1 MLRKELQKKM
11 QAVAMAAVVTL
22 TTVGAPATTFAGE
35 LPEEVTAE
43 DFSDAGEAV
52 TEEVTGD
59 DFSDGEAVAEQSSAD
74 ENGVVEDVPAVQA
87 EESSEGSTE
96 DEQAKAQAYLKENFI
111 DGSNKIITSGGTGVT
126 KSEDGLT
133 YNVALT
139 IPTSGYAIRSMRLKY
154 VNTVYKTGWYIDK
167 DNPYV
172 GYKAPATN
180 GSRSITRP
188 TAEQGPYSF
197 TATLKLFALDTDTTA
212 INDGTATALATQN
225 FTIVLAPE
233 KRNYTV
239 NIKPVNAKTGEAI
252 EGATVDIQK
261 DWNSLTPGEDGS
273 YTLVEGSEYT
283 LTVTADG
290 YDKYTQTFIP
300 SASGDMEVKL
310 SPIVYRNTTFAVT
323 GNDGATITDADITV
337 KEGWYTTLRP
347 QEDGSYKLQAGK
359 EYKYTITKDG
369 YKEASGSFTVP
380 DEAGD
385 YTFPVTL
392 ESNINPADQSAVDAV
407 KKAFD
412 AEFGT
417 LRPVYGTDSNIADMV
432 LAKVKKYNLDV
443 DVSNVK
449 VSLATSEDTDYI
461 GTDGTIHY
469 VKSDL
474 NSMGVYSKSLDCTF
488 KFTCNNASAVSESRR
503 VTVSWDQEYF
513 RGKMQAEAD
522 QLTWDSIKG
531 NNASQEEVTS
541 DLTLPGC
548 MGTSMRNIWSTVTWE
563 SSDPEV
569 ISIQNPSIDSPI
581 YPRTGKI
588 NPKTEDTEVT
598 LTATFKANDTLLNE
612 YIEKADSFG
621 TITKT
626 FEVTVKGSG
635 SQAPTEEELKAILDK
650 YYTADQLKDFTTQT
664 QLDTANCTGDIQ
676 LPRYTRIKD
685 ENGEYVFNNKE
696 ITVTSSDAN
705 LMKINGYRAA
715 VDLFAYDKDTT
726 ANLIVTFT
734 REGVTATKEIPIT
747 VSVKDINEKLDTEIA
762 MMDYAKA
769 HYFDGIKGDNA
780 DVDSITTNL
789 HAFQEMYLDNEGKAV
804 WVYTADDKT
813 GAGIITD
820 DYFDDP
826 WIMEGQGYNHFKS
839 SNNAVIQHENLVVNR
854 PESNTQI
861 TISSLLSSEKYG
873 QFAKDHPDNA
883 KLQKLYKQ
891 EASVTVTVKGTKAES
906 EALKAK
912 IQEANTLLESITEG
926 TEAGQYPEGTKK
938 ALTEAIAAAQAVS
951 DNAEATEAQQ
961 TEAITALTEAM
972 KDCQDSRIPQ
982 SADVTVIAATEAN
995 TSGKTQALTVKA
1007 TDAALYGYT
1016 KPESVQAEVTVLDAL
1031 ADLHAAMYGDAF
1043 KAAPEDYLVVSEQG
1057 WINKVF
1063 GVTTASVGF
1072 FVNNKMPISADT
1084 GYGSTCNEAVL
1095 QSGDILNVVLYHDT
1109 TGWSDKYLYFDG
1121 IASDI
1126 MAKKDFTLNVKG
1138 FTAAWGDESVAQKDI
1153 TVELR
1158 DSEGKAAA
1166 TGTTDENGNVTLNVP
1181 AEGTYTAVITKTPYE
1196 YYIPVDAQIVAKAHE
1211 HSYTTW
1217 KKVSDATVFAPEK
1230 QESTCDFCGEKTTKD
1245 GGKKLDPT
1253 VKLSKTTVALT
1264 LKQSETVKVSG
1275 LAKGDSVKGWTS
1287 SDKSIA
1293 TVDKNGKITAT
1304 TKEGKATITVT
1315 LASGKKAQIA
1325 VTVKETKHVYTKWTK
1340 VSSATVF
1347 APEKRQS
1354 TCNLCGRKIT
1364 REFGTK
1370 LTPTVKLTKTTL
1382 TLKTKQSVTVKA
1394 SGLARGDSVKKWTSS
1409 NKSIATVDKNGKIT
1423 ATAKEG
1429 KATITVTLASGKTAK
1444 VAVTVKL
1451 IRTTKLTNVPK
1462 TLSITAGKKYTLKP
1476 VVTPS
1481 NSQEKVT
1488 YKSSN
1493 TKIATVSSQGAVT
1506 AVKAGS
1512 ATITVQSGKQKA
1524 TVKVTVKKAPALK
1537 SIKNVPGSKTIANG
1551 KTYTLKPQLYPSGAI
1566 AKITYTTSNKNVATV
1581 DSKGKITAKKKGT
1594 AVITVKA
1601 GKFTAKCKVTVK

>member
-1 MLRKELQKKM
+1 M
-11 QAVAMAAVVTL
+11 
-22 TTVGAPATTFAGE
+22 
-35 LPEEVTAE
+35 
-43 DFSDAGEAV
+43 
-52 TEEVTGD
+52 TEEVTED
-59 DFSDGEAVAEQSSAD
+59 DFSDGETAAGQSSAG
-74 ENGVVEDVPAVQA
+74 ENEVVDVPAAQA

-188 TAEQGPYSF
+188 TAEQGPYTF

-212 INDGTATALATQN
+212 INDGTATALATQD

-233 KRNYTV
+233 KKNYTV

-261 DWNSLTPGEDGS
+261 DWSSLTPADDGS

-290 YDKYTQTFIP
+290 YDKYTQTILP
-300 SASGDMEVKL
+300 SASGDIEVKL

-392 ESNINPADQSAVDAV
+392 QSNIDPADQAAVDAV

-563 SSDPEV
+563 SSDPDV

-598 LTATFKANDTLLNE
+598 LTATFRANDILLNE

-626 FEVTVKGSG
+626 FKVTVKGSG

-715 VDLFAYDKDTT
+715 VDLFTYDKDTT

-747 VSVKDINEKLDTEIA
+747 VSVKDINEKLDAEIA

-780 DVDSITTNL
+780 DADSITTNL

-804 WVYTADDKT
+804 WVYNADDKT

-873 QFAKDHPDNA
+873 QFAKDHLDNA

-891 EASVTVTVKGTKAES
+891 EASVTVTVKGTKAEG

-926 TEAGQYPEGTKK
+926 TEAGQYPEGTKD
-938 ALTEAIAAAQAVS
+938 ALSEAIKAAQAVS

-961 TEAITALTEAM
+961 TEAITALAKAM

-982 SADVTVIAATEAN
+982 SADVTVIAGTEAN
-995 TSGKTQALTVKA
+995 TAGKTQALTVKA
-1007 TDAALYGYT
+1007 TDAALYGYV
-1016 KPESVQAEVTVLDAL
+1016 KPEKVQAEVTVLDAL

-1043 KAAPEDYLVVSEQG
+1043 KAAPEDYLVVNESG
-1057 WINKVF
+1057 LISKAF
-1063 GVTTASVGF
+1063 GVTTANVSF
-1072 FVNNKMPISADT
+1072 FVNNKMPLGDS
-1084 GYGSTCNEAVL
+1084 GYGSMCNEAVL
-1095 QSGDILNVVLYHDT
+1095 NSGDVLNVFFYNDT
-1109 TGWSDKYLYFDG
+1109 AGYSDEYLYFDS
-1121 IASDI
+1121 IACDI
-1126 MAKKDFTLNVKG
+1126 MAKKDFILNVKG
-1138 FTAAWGDESVAQKDI
+1138 FKAAWGEEASAQKDI

-1158 DSEGKAAA
+1158 DSEGKTVA
-1166 TGTTDENGNVTLNVP
+1166 TGTTDENGNVTLNAP
-1181 AEGTYTAVITKTPYE
+1181 AEGTYTAAIVKTPYE
-1196 YYIPVDAQIVAKAHE
+1196 YYIPVDAKVVAKAHE

-1217 KKVSDATVFAPEK
+1217 KKVSSATVFAPEK
-1230 QESTCDFCGEKTTKD
+1230 QESTCDFCGEKTTKTV
-1245 GGKKLDPT
+1245 GEKLTPT
-1253 VKLSKTTVALT
+1253 VKLTATKLALKT
-1264 LKQSETVKVSG
+1264 KQSVTVRATG
-1275 LAKGDSVKGWTS
+1275 LAKGDYVKSWTS
-1287 SDKSIA
+1287 SKKSVA

-1304 TKEGKATITVT
+1304 SKEGTAVITVT
-1315 LASGKKAQIA
+1315 LASK
-1325 VTVKETKHVYTKWTK
+1325 
-1340 VSSATVF
+1340 
-1347 APEKRQS
+1347 
-1354 TCNLCGRKIT
+1354 
-1364 REFGTK
+1364 
-1370 LTPTVKLTKTTL
+1370 
-1382 TLKTKQSVTVKA
+1382 
-1394 SGLARGDSVKKWTSS
+1394 
-1409 NKSIATVDKNGKIT
+1409 
-1423 ATAKEG
+1423 
-1429 KATITVTLASGKTAK
+1429 KTAK
-1444 VAVTVKL
+1444 VTVTVKM
-1451 IRTTKLTNVPK
+1451 IRTTKLTKVPK
-1462 TLSITAGKKYTLKP
+1462 TLSLTTGKKYTLKP

-1493 TKIATVSSQGAVT
+1493 TKIATVSSTGVIT
-1506 AVKAGS
+1506 AKKVGKV
-1512 ATITVQSGKQKA
+1512 TITVQSGKQKA
-1524 TVKVTVKKAPALK
+1524 TVTLTVKKAPALK
-1537 SIKNVPGSKTIANG
+1537 AIKNVPTKKTITKG

-1566 AKITYTTSNKNVATV
+1566 AKITYTSSNKSVATV

>member
-1 MLRKELQKKM
+1 M

-35 LPEEVTAE
+35 LPGELTAE
-43 DFSDAGEAV
+43 AFSDNGEAV
-52 TEEVTGD
+52 TEEVTED
-59 DFSDGEAVAEQSSAD
+59 DFSDGETAAGQSSAG
-74 ENGVVEDVPAVQA
+74 ENEVVDVPAAQA

-188 TAEQGPYSF
+188 TAEQGPYTF

-212 INDGTATALATQN
+212 INDGTATALATQD

-233 KRNYTV
+233 KKNYTV

-261 DWNSLTPGEDGS
+261 DWSSLTPADDGS

-290 YDKYTQTFIP
+290 YDKYTQTILP
-300 SASGDMEVKL
+300 SASGDIEVKI

-392 ESNINPADQSAVDAV
+392 QSNIDPADQAAVDAV

-417 LRPVYGTDSNIADMV
+417 LRPIYGTDSNIADMV

-563 SSDPEV
+563 SSDPDV

-598 LTATFKANDTLLNE
+598 LTATFKANDILLNE

-626 FEVTVKGSG
+626 FKVTVKGSG

-715 VDLFAYDKDTT
+715 VDLFTYDKDTT

-747 VSVKDINEKLDTEIA
+747 VSVKDINEKLDAEIA

-780 DVDSITTNL
+780 DADSITTNL

-804 WVYTADDKT
+804 WVYNADDKT

-873 QFAKDHPDNA
+873 QFAKDHLDNA

-891 EASVTVTVKGTKAES
+891 EASVTVTVKGTKAEG

-926 TEAGQYPEGTKK
+926 TEAGQYPEGTKD
-938 ALTEAIAAAQAVS
+938 ALSEAIKAAQAVS

-961 TEAITALTEAM
+961 TEAITALAKAM

-982 SADVTVIAATEAN
+982 SADVTVIAGTEAN
-995 TSGKTQALTVKA
+995 TAGKTQALTVKA
-1007 TDAALYGYT
+1007 TDAALYGYV
-1016 KPESVQAEVTVLDAL
+1016 KPEKVQAEVTVLDAL

-1043 KAAPEDYLVVSEQG
+1043 KAAPEDYLVVNESG
-1057 WINKVF
+1057 LISKAF
-1063 GVTTASVGF
+1063 GVTTANVSF
-1072 FVNNKMPISADT
+1072 FVNNKMPLGDS
-1084 GYGSTCNEAVL
+1084 GYGSMCNEAVL
-1095 QSGDILNVVLYHDT
+1095 NSGDVLNVFFYNDT
-1109 TGWSDKYLYFDG
+1109 AGYSDEYLYFDS
-1121 IASDI
+1121 IACDI
-1126 MAKKDFTLNVKG
+1126 MAKKDFILNVKG
-1138 FTAAWGDESVAQKDI
+1138 FKAAWGEEASAQKDI

-1158 DSEGKAAA
+1158 DSEGKTVA
-1166 TGTTDENGNVTLNVP
+1166 TGTTDENGNVTLNAP
-1181 AEGTYTAVITKTPYE
+1181 AEGTYTAAIVKTPYE
-1196 YYIPVDAQIVAKAHE
+1196 YYIPVDAKVVAKAHE

-1217 KKVSDATVFAPEK
+1217 KKVSSATVFAPEK
-1230 QESTCDFCGEKTTKD
+1230 QESTCDFCGEKTTKTV
-1245 GGKKLDPT
+1245 GEKLTPT
-1253 VKLSKTTVALT
+1253 VKLTATKLALKT
-1264 LKQSETVKVSG
+1264 KQSVTVRATG
-1275 LAKGDSVKGWTS
+1275 LAKGDYVKSWTS
-1287 SDKSIA
+1287 SKKSVA

-1304 TKEGKATITVT
+1304 SKEGTAVITVT
-1315 LASGKKAQIA
+1315 LASK
-1325 VTVKETKHVYTKWTK
+1325 
-1340 VSSATVF
+1340 
-1347 APEKRQS
+1347 
-1354 TCNLCGRKIT
+1354 
-1364 REFGTK
+1364 
-1370 LTPTVKLTKTTL
+1370 
-1382 TLKTKQSVTVKA
+1382 
-1394 SGLARGDSVKKWTSS
+1394 
-1409 NKSIATVDKNGKIT
+1409 
-1423 ATAKEG
+1423 
-1429 KATITVTLASGKTAK
+1429 KTAK
-1444 VAVTVKL
+1444 VTVTVKM
-1451 IRTTKLTNVPK
+1451 IRTTKLTKVPK
-1462 TLSITAGKKYTLKP
+1462 TLSLTTGKKYTLKP

-1493 TKIATVSSQGAVT
+1493 TKIATVSSTGVIT
-1506 AVKAGS
+1506 AKKVGKV
-1512 ATITVQSGKQKA
+1512 TITVQSGKQKA
-1524 TVKVTVKKAPALK
+1524 TVTLTVKKAPALK
-1537 SIKNVPGSKTIANG
+1537 AIKNVPTKKTITKG

-1566 AKITYTTSNKNVATV
+1566 AKITYTSSNKSVATV

>member
-35 LPEEVTAE
+35 LPGELTAE
-43 DFSDAGEAV
+43 AFSDNGEAV
-52 TEEVTGD
+52 TEEVTED
-59 DFSDGEAVAEQSSAD
+59 DFSDGETAAGQSSAG
-74 ENGVVEDVPAVQA
+74 ENEVVDVPAAQA

-188 TAEQGPYSF
+188 TAQQGPYTF

-212 INDGTATALATQN
+212 INDGTATALATQD

-233 KRNYTV
+233 KKNYTV

-261 DWNSLTPGEDGS
+261 DWSSLTPADDGS

-290 YDKYTQTFIP
+290 YDKYTQTILP
-300 SASGDMEVKL
+300 SASGDIEVKL

-392 ESNINPADQSAVDAV
+392 QSNIDPADQAAVDAV

-417 LRPVYGTDSNIADMV
+417 LRPIYGTDSNIADMV

-563 SSDPEV
+563 SSDPDV

-598 LTATFKANDTLLNE
+598 LTATFRANDILLNE

-626 FEVTVKGSG
+626 FKVTVKGSG

-715 VDLFAYDKDTT
+715 VDLFTYDKDTT

-747 VSVKDINEKLDTEIA
+747 VSVKDINEKLDAEIA

-780 DVDSITTNL
+780 DADSITTNL

-804 WVYTADDKT
+804 WVYNADDKT

-873 QFAKDHPDNA
+873 QFAKDHLDNA

-891 EASVTVTVKGTKAES
+891 EASVTVTVKGTKAEG

-926 TEAGQYPEGTKK
+926 TEAGQYPEGTKD
-938 ALTEAIAAAQAVS
+938 ALSEAIKAAQAVS

-961 TEAITALTEAM
+961 TEAITALAKAM

-982 SADVTVIAATEAN
+982 SADVTVIAGTEAN
-995 TSGKTQALTVKA
+995 TAGKTQALTVKA
-1007 TDAALYGYT
+1007 TDAALYGYV
-1016 KPESVQAEVTVLDAL
+1016 KPEKVQAEVTVLDAL

-1043 KAAPEDYLVVSEQG
+1043 KAAPEDYLVVNESG
-1057 WINKVF
+1057 WISKAF
-1063 GVTTASVGF
+1063 GVTTANVSF
-1072 FVNNKMPISADT
+1072 FVNNKMPLGDS
-1084 GYGSTCNEAVL
+1084 GYGSMCNEAVL
-1095 QSGDILNVVLYHDT
+1095 NSGDVLNVFFYNDT
-1109 TGWSDKYLYFDG
+1109 AGYSDEYLYFDS
-1121 IASDI
+1121 IACDI
-1126 MAKKDFTLNVKG
+1126 MAKKDFILNVKG
-1138 FTAAWGDESVAQKDI
+1138 FKAAWGEEASAQKDI

-1158 DSEGKAAA
+1158 DSEGKTVA
-1166 TGTTDENGNVTLNVP
+1166 TGTTDENGNVTLNAP
-1181 AEGTYTAVITKTPYE
+1181 AEGTYTAAIVKTPYE
-1196 YYIPVDAQIVAKAHE
+1196 YYIPVDAKVVAKAHE

-1217 KKVSDATVFAPEK
+1217 KKVSSATVFAPEK
-1230 QESTCDFCGEKTTKD
+1230 QESTCDFCGEKTTKTV
-1245 GGKKLDPT
+1245 GEKLTPT
-1253 VKLSKTTVALT
+1253 VKLTATKLALKT
-1264 LKQSETVKVSG
+1264 KQSVTVRATG
-1275 LAKGDSVKGWTS
+1275 LAKGDYVKSWTS
-1287 SDKSIA
+1287 SKKSVA

-1304 TKEGKATITVT
+1304 SKEGT
-1315 LASGKKAQIA
+1315 A
-1325 VTVKETKHVYTKWTK
+1325 V
-1340 VSSATVF
+1340 
-1347 APEKRQS
+1347 
-1354 TCNLCGRKIT
+1354 
-1364 REFGTK
+1364 
-1370 LTPTVKLTKTTL
+1370 
-1382 TLKTKQSVTVKA
+1382 
-1394 SGLARGDSVKKWTSS
+1394 
-1409 NKSIATVDKNGKIT
+1409 
-1423 ATAKEG
+1423 
-1429 KATITVTLASGKTAK
+1429 ITVTLASGKTAK
-1444 VAVTVKL
+1444 VTVTVKM
-1451 IRTTKLTNVPK
+1451 IRTTKLTKVPK
-1462 TLSITAGKKYTLKP
+1462 TLSLTTGKKYTLKP

-1493 TKIATVSSQGAVT
+1493 TKIATVSSTGVIT
-1506 AVKAGS
+1506 AKKVGKV
-1512 ATITVQSGKQKA
+1512 TITVQSGKQKA
-1524 TVKVTVKKAPALK
+1524 TVTLTVKKAPALK
-1537 SIKNVPGSKTIANG
+1537 AIKNVPPKKTITKG

-1566 AKITYTTSNKNVATV
+1566 AKITYTSSNKSVATV

-1601 GKFTAKCKVTVK
+1601 GKFTAKCKVTVKQEIDKKLKITEM

>member
-35 LPEEVTAE
+35 LPGELTAE
-43 DFSDAGEAV
+43 AFSDNGEAV
-52 TEEVTGD
+52 TEEVTED
-59 DFSDGEAVAEQSSAD
+59 DFSDGETAAGQSSAG
-74 ENGVVEDVPAVQA
+74 ENEVVDVPAAQA

-188 TAEQGPYSF
+188 TAEQGPYTF

-212 INDGTATALATQN
+212 INDGTATALATQD

-233 KRNYTV
+233 KKNYTV

-261 DWNSLTPGEDGS
+261 DWSSLTPADDGS

-290 YDKYTQTFIP
+290 YDKYTQTILP
-300 SASGDMEVKL
+300 SASGDIEVKL

-392 ESNINPADQSAVDAV
+392 QSNIDPADQAAVDAV

-563 SSDPEV
+563 SSDPDV

-598 LTATFKANDTLLNE
+598 LTATFRANDILLNE

-626 FEVTVKGSG
+626 FKVTVKGSG

-715 VDLFAYDKDTT
+715 VDLFTYDKDTT

-747 VSVKDINEKLDTEIA
+747 VSVKDINEKLDAEIA

-780 DVDSITTNL
+780 DADSITTNL

-804 WVYTADDKT
+804 WVYNADDKT

-820 DYFDDP
+820 DYFDNP

-873 QFAKDHPDNA
+873 QFAKDHLDNA

-891 EASVTVTVKGTKAES
+891 EASVTVTVKGTKAEG

-926 TEAGQYPEGTKK
+926 TEAGQYPEGTKD
-938 ALTEAIAAAQAVS
+938 ALSEAIKAAQAVS

-961 TEAITALTEAM
+961 TEAITALAKAM

-982 SADVTVIAATEAN
+982 SADVTVIAGTEAN
-995 TSGKTQALTVKA
+995 TAGKTQALTVKA
-1007 TDAALYGYT
+1007 TDAALYGYV
-1016 KPESVQAEVTVLDAL
+1016 KPEKVQAEVTVLDAL

-1043 KAAPEDYLVVSEQG
+1043 KAAPEDYLVVNESG
-1057 WINKVF
+1057 WISKAF
-1063 GVTTASVGF
+1063 GVTTANVSF
-1072 FVNNKMPISADT
+1072 FVNNKMPLGDS
-1084 GYGSTCNEAVL
+1084 GYGSMCNEAVL
-1095 QSGDILNVVLYHDT
+1095 NSGDVLNVFFYNDT
-1109 TGWSDKYLYFDG
+1109 AGYSDEYLYFDS
-1121 IASDI
+1121 IACDI
-1126 MAKKDFTLNVKG
+1126 MAKKDFILNVKG
-1138 FTAAWGDESVAQKDI
+1138 FKAAWGEEASAQKDI

-1158 DSEGKAAA
+1158 DSEGKTVA
-1166 TGTTDENGNVTLNVP
+1166 TGTTDENGNVTLNAP
-1181 AEGTYTAVITKTPYE
+1181 AEGTYTAAIVKTPYE
-1196 YYIPVDAQIVAKAHE
+1196 YYIPVDAKVVAKAHE

-1217 KKVSDATVFAPEK
+1217 KKVSSATVFAPEK
-1230 QESTCDFCGEKTTKD
+1230 QESTCDFCGEKTTKTV
-1245 GGKKLDPT
+1245 GKKLTPT
-1253 VKLSKTTVALT
+1253 VKLTATKLALKT
-1264 LKQSETVKVSG
+1264 KQSVTVRATG
-1275 LAKGDSVKGWTS
+1275 LAKGDYVKSWTS
-1287 SDKSIA
+1287 SKKSVA

-1304 TKEGKATITVT
+1304 SKEGT
-1315 LASGKKAQIA
+1315 A
-1325 VTVKETKHVYTKWTK
+1325 V
-1340 VSSATVF
+1340 
-1347 APEKRQS
+1347 
-1354 TCNLCGRKIT
+1354 
-1364 REFGTK
+1364 
-1370 LTPTVKLTKTTL
+1370 
-1382 TLKTKQSVTVKA
+1382 
-1394 SGLARGDSVKKWTSS
+1394 
-1409 NKSIATVDKNGKIT
+1409 
-1423 ATAKEG
+1423 
-1429 KATITVTLASGKTAK
+1429 ITVTLASGKTAK
-1444 VAVTVKL
+1444 VTVTVKM
-1451 IRTTKLTNVPK
+1451 IRTTKLTKVPK
-1462 TLSITAGKKYTLKP
+1462 TLSLTTGKKYTLKP

-1493 TKIATVSSQGAVT
+1493 TKIATVSSTGVIT
-1506 AVKAGS
+1506 AKKVGKV
-1512 ATITVQSGKQKA
+1512 TITVQSGKQKA
-1524 TVKVTVKKAPALK
+1524 TVTLTVKKAPALK
-1537 SIKNVPGSKTIANG
+1537 AIKNVPPKKTITKG

-1566 AKITYTTSNKNVATV
+1566 AKITYTTSNKSIATV

>member
-35 LPEEVTAE
+35 LPGELTAE
-43 DFSDAGEAV
+43 AFSDNGEAV
-52 TEEVTGD
+52 TEEVTED
-59 DFSDGEAVAEQSSAD
+59 DFSDGETAAGQSSAG
-74 ENGVVEDVPAVQA
+74 ENEVVDVPAAQA

-188 TAEQGPYSF
+188 TAEQGPYTF

-212 INDGTATALATQN
+212 INDGTATALATQD

-233 KRNYTV
+233 KKNYTV

-261 DWNSLTPGEDGS
+261 DWSSLTPADDGS

-290 YDKYTQTFIP
+290 YDKYTQTILP
-300 SASGDMEVKL
+300 SASGDIEVKL

-392 ESNINPADQSAVDAV
+392 QSNIDPADQAAVDAV

-417 LRPVYGTDSNIADMV
+417 LRPIYGTDSNIADMV

-563 SSDPEV
+563 SSDPDV

-598 LTATFKANDTLLNE
+598 LTATFRANDILLNE

-626 FEVTVKGSG
+626 FKVTVKGSG

-715 VDLFAYDKDTT
+715 VDLFTYDKDTT

-747 VSVKDINEKLDTEIA
+747 VSVKDINEKLDAEIA

-780 DVDSITTNL
+780 DADSITTNL

-804 WVYTADDKT
+804 WVYNADDKT

-873 QFAKDHPDNA
+873 QFAKDHLDNA

-891 EASVTVTVKGTKAES
+891 EASVTVTVKGTKAEG

-926 TEAGQYPEGTKK
+926 TEAGQYPEGTKD
-938 ALTEAIAAAQAVS
+938 ALSEAIKAAQAVS

-961 TEAITALTEAM
+961 TEAITALAKAM

-982 SADVTVIAATEAN
+982 SADVTVIAGTEAN
-995 TSGKTQALTVKA
+995 TAGKTQALTVKA
-1007 TDAALYGYT
+1007 TDAALYGYV
-1016 KPESVQAEVTVLDAL
+1016 KPEKVQAEVTVLDAL

-1043 KAAPEDYLVVSEQG
+1043 KAAPEDYLVVNESG
-1057 WINKVF
+1057 LISKAF
-1063 GVTTASVGF
+1063 GVTTANVSF
-1072 FVNNKMPISADT
+1072 FVNNKMPLGDS
-1084 GYGSTCNEAVL
+1084 GYGSMCNEAVL
-1095 QSGDILNVVLYHDT
+1095 NSEDVLNVFFYNDT
-1109 TGWSDKYLYFDG
+1109 AGYSDEYLYFDS
-1121 IASDI
+1121 IACDI
-1126 MAKKDFTLNVKG
+1126 MAKKDFILNVKG
-1138 FTAAWGDESVAQKDI
+1138 FKAAWGEEASAQKDI

-1158 DSEGKAAA
+1158 DSEGKTVA
-1166 TGTTDENGNVTLNVP
+1166 TGTTDENGNVTLNAP
-1181 AEGTYTAVITKTPYE
+1181 AEGTYTAAIVKTPYE
-1196 YYIPVDAQIVAKAHE
+1196 YYIPVDAKVVAKAHE

-1217 KKVSDATVFAPEK
+1217 KKVSSATVFAPEK
-1230 QESTCDFCGEKTTKD
+1230 QESTCDFCGEKTTKTV
-1245 GGKKLDPT
+1245 GEKLTPT
-1253 VKLSKTTVALT
+1253 VKLTATKLALKT
-1264 LKQSETVKVSG
+1264 KQSVTVRATG
-1275 LAKGDSVKGWTS
+1275 LAKGDYVKSWTS
-1287 SDKSIA
+1287 SKKSVA

-1304 TKEGKATITVT
+1304 SKEGTAVITVT
-1315 LASGKKAQIA
+1315 LASK
-1325 VTVKETKHVYTKWTK
+1325 
-1340 VSSATVF
+1340 
-1347 APEKRQS
+1347 
-1354 TCNLCGRKIT
+1354 
-1364 REFGTK
+1364 
-1370 LTPTVKLTKTTL
+1370 
-1382 TLKTKQSVTVKA
+1382 
-1394 SGLARGDSVKKWTSS
+1394 
-1409 NKSIATVDKNGKIT
+1409 
-1423 ATAKEG
+1423 
-1429 KATITVTLASGKTAK
+1429 KTAK
-1444 VAVTVKL
+1444 VTVTVKM
-1451 IRTTKLTNVPK
+1451 IRTTKLTKVPK
-1462 TLSITAGKKYTLKP
+1462 TLSLTTGKKYTLKP

-1493 TKIATVSSQGAVT
+1493 TKIATVSSTGVIT
-1506 AVKAGS
+1506 AKKVGKV
-1512 ATITVQSGKQKA
+1512 TITVQSGKQKA
-1524 TVKVTVKKAPALK
+1524 TVTLTVKKAPALK
-1537 SIKNVPGSKTIANG
+1537 AIKNVPTKKTITKG

-1566 AKITYTTSNKNVATV
+1566 AKITYTSSNKSVATV

>member
-35 LPEEVTAE
+35 LPGELTAE
-43 DFSDAGEAV
+43 AFSDNGEAV
-52 TEEVTGD
+52 TEEVTED
-59 DFSDGEAVAEQSSAD
+59 DFSDGETAAGQSSAG
-74 ENGVVEDVPAVQA
+74 ENEVVDVPAAQA

-188 TAEQGPYSF
+188 TAEQGPYTF

-212 INDGTATALATQN
+212 INDGTATALATQD

-233 KRNYTV
+233 KKNYTV

-261 DWNSLTPGEDGS
+261 DWSSLTPADDGS

-290 YDKYTQTFIP
+290 YDKYTQTILP
-300 SASGDMEVKL
+300 SASGDIEVKL

-392 ESNINPADQSAVDAV
+392 QSNIDPADQAAVDAV

-488 KFTCNNASAVSESRR
+488 KFTCNNASAVSENRR

-563 SSDPEV
+563 SSDPDV

-598 LTATFKANDTLLNE
+598 LTATFKANDILLNE

-626 FEVTVKGSG
+626 FKVTVKGSG

-715 VDLFAYDKDTT
+715 VDLFTYDKDTT

-747 VSVKDINEKLDTEIA
+747 VSVKDINEKLDAEIA

-780 DVDSITTNL
+780 DADSITTNL

-804 WVYTADDKT
+804 WVYNADDKT

-873 QFAKDHPDNA
+873 QFAKDHLDNA

-891 EASVTVTVKGTKAES
+891 EASVTVTVKGTKAEG

-926 TEAGQYPEGTKK
+926 TEAGQYPEGTKD
-938 ALTEAIAAAQAVS
+938 ALSEAIKAAQAVS

-961 TEAITALTEAM
+961 TEAITALAKAM

-982 SADVTVIAATEAN
+982 SADVTVIAGTEAN
-995 TSGKTQALTVKA
+995 TAGKTQALTVKA
-1007 TDAALYGYT
+1007 TDAALYGYV
-1016 KPESVQAEVTVLDAL
+1016 KPEKVQAEVTVLDAL

-1043 KAAPEDYLVVSEQG
+1043 KAAPEDYLIVNESG
-1057 WINKVF
+1057 LISKAF
-1063 GVTTASVGF
+1063 GVTTANISF
-1072 FVNNKMPISADT
+1072 FVNNKMPLGDS
-1084 GYGSTCNEAVL
+1084 GYGSMCNEAVL
-1095 QSGDILNVVLYHDT
+1095 NSGDVLNVFFYNDT
-1109 TGWSDKYLYFDG
+1109 AGYSDEYLYFDS
-1121 IASDI
+1121 IACDI
-1126 MAKKDFTLNVKG
+1126 MAKKDFILNVKG
-1138 FTAAWGDESVAQKDI
+1138 FKAAWGEEASAQKDI

-1158 DSEGKAAA
+1158 DSEGKTVA
-1166 TGTTDENGNVTLNVP
+1166 TGTTDENGNVTLNAP
-1181 AEGTYTAVITKTPYE
+1181 AEGTYTAAIVKTPYE
-1196 YYIPVDAQIVAKAHE
+1196 YYIPVDAKVVAKAHE

-1217 KKVSDATVFAPEK
+1217 KKVSSATVFAPEK
-1230 QESTCDFCGEKTTKD
+1230 QESTCDFCGEKTTKTV
-1245 GGKKLDPT
+1245 GEKLTPT
-1253 VKLSKTTVALT
+1253 VKLTATKLALKT
-1264 LKQSETVKVSG
+1264 KQSVTVRATG
-1275 LAKGDSVKGWTS
+1275 LAKGDYVKSWTS
-1287 SDKSIA
+1287 SKKSVA

-1304 TKEGKATITVT
+1304 SKEGTAVITVT
-1315 LASGKKAQIA
+1315 LASK
-1325 VTVKETKHVYTKWTK
+1325 
-1340 VSSATVF
+1340 
-1347 APEKRQS
+1347 
-1354 TCNLCGRKIT
+1354 
-1364 REFGTK
+1364 
-1370 LTPTVKLTKTTL
+1370 
-1382 TLKTKQSVTVKA
+1382 
-1394 SGLARGDSVKKWTSS
+1394 
-1409 NKSIATVDKNGKIT
+1409 
-1423 ATAKEG
+1423 
-1429 KATITVTLASGKTAK
+1429 KTAK
-1444 VAVTVKL
+1444 VTVTVKM
-1451 IRTTKLTNVPK
+1451 IRTTKLTKVPK
-1462 TLSITAGKKYTLKP
+1462 TLSLTTGKKYTLKP

-1493 TKIATVSSQGAVT
+1493 TKIATVSSTGVIT
-1506 AVKAGS
+1506 AKKVGKV
-1512 ATITVQSGKQKA
+1512 TITVQSGKQKA
-1524 TVKVTVKKAPALK
+1524 TVTLTVKKAPALK
-1537 SIKNVPGSKTIANG
+1537 VIKNVPTKKTITKG

-1566 AKITYTTSNKNVATV
+1566 AKITYTTSNKSIATV

>member
-1 MLRKELQKKM
+1 
-11 QAVAMAAVVTL
+11 MAAVVTL

-35 LPEEVTAE
+35 LPGELTAE
-43 DFSDAGEAV
+43 AFSDNGEAV
-52 TEEVTGD
+52 TEEVTED
-59 DFSDGEAVAEQSSAD
+59 DFSDGETAAGQSSAG
-74 ENGVVEDVPAVQA
+74 ENEVVDVPAAQA

-188 TAEQGPYSF
+188 TAEQGPYTF

-212 INDGTATALATQN
+212 INDGTATALATQD

-233 KRNYTV
+233 KKNYTV

-261 DWNSLTPGEDGS
+261 DWSSLTPADDGS

-290 YDKYTQTFIP
+290 YDKYTQTILP
-300 SASGDMEVKL
+300 SASGDIEVKL

-392 ESNINPADQSAVDAV
+392 QSNIDPADQAAVDAV

-563 SSDPEV
+563 SSDPDV

-598 LTATFKANDTLLNE
+598 LTATFRANDILLNE

-626 FEVTVKGSG
+626 FKVTVKGSG

-715 VDLFAYDKDTT
+715 VDLFTYDKDTT

-747 VSVKDINEKLDTEIA
+747 VSVKDINEKLDAEIA

-780 DVDSITTNL
+780 DADSITTNL

-804 WVYTADDKT
+804 WVYNADDKT

-873 QFAKDHPDNA
+873 QFAKDHRDNA

-891 EASVTVTVKGTKAES
+891 EASVTVTVKGTKAEG

-926 TEAGQYPEGTKK
+926 TEAGQYPEGTKD
-938 ALTEAIAAAQAVS
+938 ALSEAIKAAQAVS

-961 TEAITALTEAM
+961 TEAITALAKAM

-982 SADVTVIAATEAN
+982 SADVTVIAGTEAN
-995 TSGKTQALTVKA
+995 TAGKTQALTVKA
-1007 TDAALYGYT
+1007 TDAALYGYV
-1016 KPESVQAEVTVLDAL
+1016 KPEKVQAEVTVLDAL

-1043 KAAPEDYLVVSEQG
+1043 KAAPEDYLVVNESG
-1057 WINKVF
+1057 LISKAF
-1063 GVTTASVGF
+1063 GVTTANVSF
-1072 FVNNKMPISADT
+1072 FVNNKMPLGDS
-1084 GYGSTCNEAVL
+1084 GYGSMCNEAVL
-1095 QSGDILNVVLYHDT
+1095 NSGDVLNVFFYNDT
-1109 TGWSDKYLYFDG
+1109 AGYSDEYLYFDS
-1121 IASDI
+1121 IACDI
-1126 MAKKDFTLNVKG
+1126 MAKKDFILNVKG
-1138 FTAAWGDESVAQKDI
+1138 FKAAWGEEASAQKDI

-1158 DSEGKAAA
+1158 DSEGKTVA
-1166 TGTTDENGNVTLNVP
+1166 TGTTDENGNVTLNAP
-1181 AEGTYTAVITKTPYE
+1181 AEGTYTAAIVKTPYE
-1196 YYIPVDAQIVAKAHE
+1196 YYIPVDAKVVAKAHE

-1217 KKVSDATVFAPEK
+1217 KKVSSATVFAPEK
-1230 QESTCDFCGEKTTKD
+1230 QESTCDFCGEKTTKTV
-1245 GGKKLDPT
+1245 GEKLTPT
-1253 VKLSKTTVALT
+1253 VKLTATKLALKT
-1264 LKQSETVKVSG
+1264 KQSVTVRATG
-1275 LAKGDSVKGWTS
+1275 LAKGDYVKSWTS
-1287 SDKSIA
+1287 SKKSVA

-1304 TKEGKATITVT
+1304 SKEGTAVITVT
-1315 LASGKKAQIA
+1315 LASK
-1325 VTVKETKHVYTKWTK
+1325 
-1340 VSSATVF
+1340 
-1347 APEKRQS
+1347 
-1354 TCNLCGRKIT
+1354 
-1364 REFGTK
+1364 
-1370 LTPTVKLTKTTL
+1370 
-1382 TLKTKQSVTVKA
+1382 
-1394 SGLARGDSVKKWTSS
+1394 
-1409 NKSIATVDKNGKIT
+1409 
-1423 ATAKEG
+1423 
-1429 KATITVTLASGKTAK
+1429 KTAK
-1444 VAVTVKL
+1444 VTVTVKM
-1451 IRTTKLTNVPK
+1451 IRTTKLTKVPK
-1462 TLSITAGKKYTLKP
+1462 TLSLTTGKKYTLKP

-1493 TKIATVSSQGAVT
+1493 TKIATVSSTGVIT
-1506 AVKAGS
+1506 AKKVGKV
-1512 ATITVQSGKQKA
+1512 TITVQSGKQKA
-1524 TVKVTVKKAPALK
+1524 TVTLTVKKAPALK
-1537 SIKNVPGSKTIANG
+1537 AIKNVPTKKTITKG

-1566 AKITYTTSNKNVATV
+1566 AKITYTTSNKSIATV

>member
-35 LPEEVTAE
+35 LPGELTAE
-43 DFSDAGEAV
+43 AFSDNGEAV
-52 TEEVTGD
+52 TEEVTED
-59 DFSDGEAVAEQSSAD
+59 DFSDGETAAGQSSAG
-74 ENGVVEDVPAVQA
+74 ENEVVDVPAAQA

-188 TAEQGPYSF
+188 TAEQGPYTF

-212 INDGTATALATQN
+212 INDGTATALATQD

-233 KRNYTV
+233 KKNYTV

-261 DWNSLTPGEDGS
+261 DWSSLTPADDGS

-290 YDKYTQTFIP
+290 YDKYTQTILP
-300 SASGDMEVKL
+300 SASGDIEVKL

-392 ESNINPADQSAVDAV
+392 QSNIDPADQAAVDAV

-417 LRPVYGTDSNIADMV
+417 LRPIYGTDSNIADMV

-563 SSDPEV
+563 SSDPDV

-598 LTATFKANDTLLNE
+598 LTATFKANDILLNE

-626 FEVTVKGSG
+626 FKVTVKGSG

-715 VDLFAYDKDTT
+715 VDLFTYDKDTT

-747 VSVKDINEKLDTEIA
+747 VSVKDINEKLDAEIA

-780 DVDSITTNL
+780 DADSITTNL

-804 WVYTADDKT
+804 WVYNADDKT

-873 QFAKDHPDNA
+873 QFAKDHLDNA

-891 EASVTVTVKGTKAES
+891 EASVTVTVKGTKAEG

-926 TEAGQYPEGTKK
+926 TEAGQYPEGTKD
-938 ALTEAIAAAQAVS
+938 ALSEAIKAAQAVS

-961 TEAITALTEAM
+961 TEAITALAKAM

-982 SADVTVIAATEAN
+982 SADVTVIAGTEAN
-995 TSGKTQALTVKA
+995 TAGKTQALTVKA
-1007 TDAALYGYT
+1007 TDAALYGYV
-1016 KPESVQAEVTVLDAL
+1016 KPEKVQAEVTVLDAL

-1043 KAAPEDYLVVSEQG
+1043 KAAPEDYLVVNESG
-1057 WINKVF
+1057 WISKAF
-1063 GVTTASVGF
+1063 GVTTANVSF
-1072 FVNNKMPISADT
+1072 FVNNKMPLGDS
-1084 GYGSTCNEAVL
+1084 GYGSMCNEAVL
-1095 QSGDILNVVLYHDT
+1095 NSGDVLNVFFYNDT
-1109 TGWSDKYLYFDG
+1109 AGYSDEYLYFDS
-1121 IASDI
+1121 IACDI
-1126 MAKKDFTLNVKG
+1126 MAKKDFILNVKG
-1138 FTAAWGDESVAQKDI
+1138 FKAAWGEEASAQKDI

-1158 DSEGKAAA
+1158 DSEGKTVA
-1166 TGTTDENGNVTLNVP
+1166 TGTTDENGNVTLNAP
-1181 AEGTYTAVITKTPYE
+1181 AEGTYTAAIVKTPYE
-1196 YYIPVDAQIVAKAHE
+1196 YYIPVDAKVVAKAHE

-1217 KKVSDATVFAPEK
+1217 KKVSSATVFAPEK
-1230 QESTCDFCGEKTTKD
+1230 QESTCDFCGEKTTKTV
-1245 GGKKLDPT
+1245 GEKLTPT
-1253 VKLSKTTVALT
+1253 VKLTATKLALKT
-1264 LKQSETVKVSG
+1264 KQSVTVRATG
-1275 LAKGDSVKGWTS
+1275 LAKGDYVKSWTS
-1287 SDKSIA
+1287 SKKSVA

-1304 TKEGKATITVT
+1304 SKEGT
-1315 LASGKKAQIA
+1315 A
-1325 VTVKETKHVYTKWTK
+1325 V
-1340 VSSATVF
+1340 
-1347 APEKRQS
+1347 
-1354 TCNLCGRKIT
+1354 
-1364 REFGTK
+1364 
-1370 LTPTVKLTKTTL
+1370 
-1382 TLKTKQSVTVKA
+1382 
-1394 SGLARGDSVKKWTSS
+1394 
-1409 NKSIATVDKNGKIT
+1409 
-1423 ATAKEG
+1423 
-1429 KATITVTLASGKTAK
+1429 ITVTLASGKTAK
-1444 VAVTVKL
+1444 VTVTVKM
-1451 IRTTKLTNVPK
+1451 IRTTKLTKVPK
-1462 TLSITAGKKYTLKP
+1462 TLSLTTGKKYTLKP

-1493 TKIATVSSQGAVT
+1493 TKIATVSSTGVIT
-1506 AVKAGS
+1506 AKKVGKV
-1512 ATITVQSGKQKA
+1512 TITVQSGKQKA
-1524 TVKVTVKKAPALK
+1524 TVTLTVKKAPALK
-1537 SIKNVPGSKTIANG
+1537 AIKNVPTKKTITKG

-1566 AKITYTTSNKNVATV
+1566 AKITYTSSNKSVATV

>member
-1 MLRKELQKKM
+1 
-11 QAVAMAAVVTL
+11 MAAVVTL

-35 LPEEVTAE
+35 LPGELTAE
-43 DFSDAGEAV
+43 AFSDNGEAV
-52 TEEVTGD
+52 TEEVTED
-59 DFSDGEAVAEQSSAD
+59 DFSDGETAAGQSSAG
-74 ENGVVEDVPAVQA
+74 ENEVVDVPAAQA

-188 TAEQGPYSF
+188 TAEQGPYTF

-212 INDGTATALATQN
+212 INDGTATALATQD

-233 KRNYTV
+233 KKNYTV

-261 DWNSLTPGEDGS
+261 DWSSLTPADDGS

-290 YDKYTQTFIP
+290 YDKYTQTILP
-300 SASGDMEVKL
+300 SASGDIEVKL

-392 ESNINPADQSAVDAV
+392 QSNIDPADQAAVDAV

-563 SSDPEV
+563 SSDPDV

-598 LTATFKANDTLLNE
+598 LTATFKANDILLNE

-626 FEVTVKGSG
+626 FKVTVKGSG

-715 VDLFAYDKDTT
+715 VDLFTYDKDTT

-747 VSVKDINEKLDTEIA
+747 VSVKDINEKLDAEIA

-780 DVDSITTNL
+780 DADSITTNL

-804 WVYTADDKT
+804 WVYNADDKT

-820 DYFDDP
+820 DYFDNP

-873 QFAKDHPDNA
+873 QFAKDHLDNA

-891 EASVTVTVKGTKAES
+891 EASVTVTVKGTKAEG

-926 TEAGQYPEGTKK
+926 TEAGQYPEGTKD
-938 ALTEAIAAAQAVS
+938 ALSEAIKAAQAVS

-961 TEAITALTEAM
+961 TEAITALAKAM

-982 SADVTVIAATEAN
+982 SADVTVIAGTEAN
-995 TSGKTQALTVKA
+995 TAGKTQALTVKA
-1007 TDAALYGYT
+1007 TDAALYGYV
-1016 KPESVQAEVTVLDAL
+1016 KPEKVQAEVTVLDAL

-1043 KAAPEDYLVVSEQG
+1043 KAAPEDYLVVNESG
-1057 WINKVF
+1057 WISKAF
-1063 GVTTASVGF
+1063 GVTTANVSF
-1072 FVNNKMPISADT
+1072 FVNNKMPLGDS
-1084 GYGSTCNEAVL
+1084 GYGSMCNEAVL
-1095 QSGDILNVVLYHDT
+1095 NSGDVLNVFFYNDT
-1109 TGWSDKYLYFDG
+1109 AGYSDEYLYFDS
-1121 IASDI
+1121 IACDI
-1126 MAKKDFTLNVKG
+1126 MAKKDFILNVKG
-1138 FTAAWGDESVAQKDI
+1138 FKAAWGEEASAQKDI

-1158 DSEGKAAA
+1158 DSEGKTVA
-1166 TGTTDENGNVTLNVP
+1166 TGTTDENGNVTLNAP
-1181 AEGTYTAVITKTPYE
+1181 AEGTYTAAIVKTPYE
-1196 YYIPVDAQIVAKAHE
+1196 YYIPVDAKVVAKAHE

-1217 KKVSDATVFAPEK
+1217 KKVSSATVFAPEK
-1230 QESTCDFCGEKTTKD
+1230 QESTCDFCGEKTTKTV
-1245 GGKKLDPT
+1245 GEKLTPT
-1253 VKLSKTTVALT
+1253 VKLTATKLALKT
-1264 LKQSETVKVSG
+1264 KQSVTVRATG
-1275 LAKGDSVKGWTS
+1275 LAKGDYVKSWISSKKSV
-1287 SDKSIA
+1287 A

-1304 TKEGKATITVT
+1304 SKEGT
-1315 LASGKKAQIA
+1315 A
-1325 VTVKETKHVYTKWTK
+1325 V
-1340 VSSATVF
+1340 
-1347 APEKRQS
+1347 
-1354 TCNLCGRKIT
+1354 
-1364 REFGTK
+1364 
-1370 LTPTVKLTKTTL
+1370 
-1382 TLKTKQSVTVKA
+1382 
-1394 SGLARGDSVKKWTSS
+1394 
-1409 NKSIATVDKNGKIT
+1409 
-1423 ATAKEG
+1423 
-1429 KATITVTLASGKTAK
+1429 ITVTLASGKTAK
-1444 VAVTVKL
+1444 VTVTVKM
-1451 IRTTKLTNVPK
+1451 IRTTKLTKVPK
-1462 TLSITAGKKYTLKP
+1462 TLSLTTGKKYTLKP

-1481 NSQEKVT
+1481 NSQEKIT

-1493 TKIATVSSQGAVT
+1493 TKIATVSSTGVIT
-1506 AVKAGS
+1506 AKKVGKV
-1512 ATITVQSGKQKA
+1512 TITVQSGKQKA
-1524 TVKVTVKKAPALK
+1524 TVTLTVKKAPALK
-1537 SIKNVPGSKTIANG
+1537 AIKNVPTKKTITKG

-1566 AKITYTTSNKNVATV
+1566 AKITYTTSNKSIATV

>member
-35 LPEEVTAE
+35 LPGELTAE
-43 DFSDAGEAV
+43 AFSDNGEAV
-52 TEEVTGD
+52 TEEVTED
-59 DFSDGEAVAEQSSAD
+59 DFSDGETAAGQSSAG
-74 ENGVVEDVPAVQA
+74 ENEVVDVPAAQA

-188 TAEQGPYSF
+188 TAEQGPYTF

-212 INDGTATALATQN
+212 INDGTATALATQD

-233 KRNYTV
+233 KKNYTV

-261 DWNSLTPGEDGS
+261 DWSSLTPADDGS

-290 YDKYTQTFIP
+290 YDKYTQTIFP
-300 SASGDMEVKL
+300 SASGDIEVKL

-392 ESNINPADQSAVDAV
+392 QSNIDPADQAAVDAA

-563 SSDPEV
+563 SSDPDV

-598 LTATFKANDTLLNE
+598 LTATFKANDILLNE

-626 FEVTVKGSG
+626 FKVTVKGSG

-715 VDLFAYDKDTT
+715 VDLFTYDKDTT

-747 VSVKDINEKLDTEIA
+747 VSVKDINEKLDAEIA

-780 DVDSITTNL
+780 DADSITTNL

-804 WVYTADDKT
+804 WVYNADDKT

-873 QFAKDHPDNA
+873 QFAKDHLDNA

-891 EASVTVTVKGTKAES
+891 EASVTVTVKGTKAEG

-926 TEAGQYPEGTKK
+926 TEAGQYPEGTKD
-938 ALTEAIAAAQAVS
+938 ALSEAIKAAQAVS

-961 TEAITALTEAM
+961 TEAITALAKAM

-982 SADVTVIAATEAN
+982 SADVTVIAGTEAN
-995 TSGKTQALTVKA
+995 TAGKTQALTVKA
-1007 TDAALYGYT
+1007 TDAALYGYV
-1016 KPESVQAEVTVLDAL
+1016 KPEKVQAEVTVLDAL

-1043 KAAPEDYLVVSEQG
+1043 KAAPEDYLVVNESG
-1057 WINKVF
+1057 LISKAF
-1063 GVTTASVGF
+1063 GVTTANISF
-1072 FVNNKMPISADT
+1072 FVNNKMPLGDS
-1084 GYGSTCNEAVL
+1084 GYGSMCNEAVL
-1095 QSGDILNVVLYHDT
+1095 NSGDVLNVFFYNDT
-1109 TGWSDKYLYFDG
+1109 AGYSDEYLYFDS
-1121 IASDI
+1121 IACDI
-1126 MAKKDFTLNVKG
+1126 MAKKDFILNVKG
-1138 FTAAWGDESVAQKDI
+1138 FKAAWGEEASAQKDI

-1158 DSEGKAAA
+1158 DSEGKTVA
-1166 TGTTDENGNVTLNVP
+1166 TGTTDENGNVTLNAP
-1181 AEGTYTAVITKTPYE
+1181 AEGTYTAAIVKTPYE
-1196 YYIPVDAQIVAKAHE
+1196 YYIPVDAKVVAKAHE

-1217 KKVSDATVFAPEK
+1217 KKVSSATVFAPEK
-1230 QESTCDFCGEKTTKD
+1230 QESTCDFCGEKTTKTV
-1245 GGKKLDPT
+1245 GEKLTPT
-1253 VKLSKTTVALT
+1253 VKLTATKLALKT
-1264 LKQSETVKVSG
+1264 KQSVTVRATG
-1275 LAKGDSVKGWTS
+1275 LAKGDYVKSWTS
-1287 SDKSIA
+1287 SKKSVA

-1304 TKEGKATITVT
+1304 SKEGTAVITVT
-1315 LASGKKAQIA
+1315 LASK
-1325 VTVKETKHVYTKWTK
+1325 
-1340 VSSATVF
+1340 
-1347 APEKRQS
+1347 
-1354 TCNLCGRKIT
+1354 
-1364 REFGTK
+1364 
-1370 LTPTVKLTKTTL
+1370 
-1382 TLKTKQSVTVKA
+1382 
-1394 SGLARGDSVKKWTSS
+1394 
-1409 NKSIATVDKNGKIT
+1409 
-1423 ATAKEG
+1423 
-1429 KATITVTLASGKTAK
+1429 KTAK
-1444 VAVTVKL
+1444 VTVTVKM
-1451 IRTTKLTNVPK
+1451 IRTTKLTKVPK
-1462 TLSITAGKKYTLKP
+1462 TLSLTTGKKYTLKP

-1493 TKIATVSSQGAVT
+1493 TKIATVSSTGVIT
-1506 AVKAGS
+1506 AKKVGKV
-1512 ATITVQSGKQKA
+1512 TITVQSGKQKA
-1524 TVKVTVKKAPALK
+1524 TVTLTVKKAPALK
-1537 SIKNVPGSKTIANG
+1537 VIKNVPTKKTITKG

-1566 AKITYTTSNKNVATV
+1566 AKITYTTSNKSIATV

>member
-35 LPEEVTAE
+35 LPGELTAE
-43 DFSDAGEAV
+43 AFSDNGEAV
-52 TEEVTGD
+52 TEEVTED
-59 DFSDGEAVAEQSSAD
+59 DFSDGETAAGQSSAG
-74 ENGVVEDVPAVQA
+74 ENEVVDVPAAQA

-188 TAEQGPYSF
+188 TAEQGPYTF

-212 INDGTATALATQN
+212 INDGTATALATQD

-233 KRNYTV
+233 KKNYTV

-261 DWNSLTPGEDGS
+261 DWSSLTPADDGS

-290 YDKYTQTFIP
+290 YDKYTQTILP
-300 SASGDMEVKL
+300 SASGDIEVKL

-392 ESNINPADQSAVDAV
+392 QSNIDPADQAAVDAV

-417 LRPVYGTDSNIADMV
+417 LRPIYGTDSNIADMV

-522 QLTWDSIKG
+522 QLSWDSIKG

-563 SSDPEV
+563 SSDPDV

-598 LTATFKANDTLLNE
+598 LTATFRANDILLNE

-626 FEVTVKGSG
+626 FKVTVKGSG

-715 VDLFAYDKDTT
+715 VDLFTYDKDTT

-747 VSVKDINEKLDTEIA
+747 VSVKDINEKLDAEIA

-780 DVDSITTNL
+780 DADSITTNL

-804 WVYTADDKT
+804 WVYNADDKT

-873 QFAKDHPDNA
+873 QFAKDHLDNA

-891 EASVTVTVKGTKAES
+891 EASVTVTVKGTKAEG

-926 TEAGQYPEGTKK
+926 TEAGQYPEGTKD
-938 ALTEAIAAAQAVS
+938 ALSEAIKAAQAVS

-961 TEAITALTEAM
+961 TEAITALAKAM

-982 SADVTVIAATEAN
+982 SADVTVIAGTEAN
-995 TSGKTQALTVKA
+995 TAGKTQALTVKA
-1007 TDAALYGYT
+1007 TDAALYGYV
-1016 KPESVQAEVTVLDAL
+1016 KPEKVQAEVTVLDAL

-1043 KAAPEDYLVVSEQG
+1043 KAAPEDYLVVNESG
-1057 WINKVF
+1057 LISKAF
-1063 GVTTASVGF
+1063 GVTTANVSF
-1072 FVNNKMPISADT
+1072 FVNNKMPLGDS
-1084 GYGSTCNEAVL
+1084 GYGSMCNEAVL
-1095 QSGDILNVVLYHDT
+1095 NSGDVLNVFFYNDT
-1109 TGWSDKYLYFDG
+1109 AGYSDEYLYFDS
-1121 IASDI
+1121 IACDI
-1126 MAKKDFTLNVKG
+1126 MAKKDFILNVKG
-1138 FTAAWGDESVAQKDI
+1138 FKAAWGEEASAQKDI

-1158 DSEGKAAA
+1158 DSEGKTVA
-1166 TGTTDENGNVTLNVP
+1166 TGTTDENGNVTLNAP
-1181 AEGTYTAVITKTPYE
+1181 AEGTYTAAIVKTPYE
-1196 YYIPVDAQIVAKAHE
+1196 YYIPVDAKVVAKAHE

-1217 KKVSDATVFAPEK
+1217 KKVSSATVFAPEK
-1230 QESTCDFCGEKTTKD
+1230 QESTCDFCGEKTTKTV
-1245 GGKKLDPT
+1245 GEKLTPT
-1253 VKLSKTTVALT
+1253 VKLTATKLALKT
-1264 LKQSETVKVSG
+1264 KQSVTVRATG
-1275 LAKGDSVKGWTS
+1275 LAKGDYVKSWTS
-1287 SDKSIA
+1287 SKKSVA

-1304 TKEGKATITVT
+1304 SKEGTAVITVT
-1315 LASGKKAQIA
+1315 LASK
-1325 VTVKETKHVYTKWTK
+1325 
-1340 VSSATVF
+1340 
-1347 APEKRQS
+1347 
-1354 TCNLCGRKIT
+1354 
-1364 REFGTK
+1364 
-1370 LTPTVKLTKTTL
+1370 
-1382 TLKTKQSVTVKA
+1382 
-1394 SGLARGDSVKKWTSS
+1394 
-1409 NKSIATVDKNGKIT
+1409 
-1423 ATAKEG
+1423 
-1429 KATITVTLASGKTAK
+1429 KTAK
-1444 VAVTVKL
+1444 VTVTVKM
-1451 IRTTKLTNVPK
+1451 IRTTKLTKVPK
-1462 TLSITAGKKYTLKP
+1462 TLSLTTGKKYTLKP

-1493 TKIATVSSQGAVT
+1493 TKIATVSSTGVIT
-1506 AVKAGS
+1506 AKKVGKV
-1512 ATITVQSGKQKA
+1512 TITVQSGKQKA
-1524 TVKVTVKKAPALK
+1524 TVTLTVKKAPALK
-1537 SIKNVPGSKTIANG
+1537 AIKNVPTKKTITKG

-1566 AKITYTTSNKNVATV
+1566 AKITYTSSNKSVATV

>member
-35 LPEEVTAE
+35 LPGELTAE
-43 DFSDAGEAV
+43 AFSDNGEAV
-52 TEEVTGD
+52 TEEVTED
-59 DFSDGEAVAEQSSAD
+59 DFSDGETAAGQSSAG
-74 ENGVVEDVPAVQA
+74 ENEVVDVPAAQA

-188 TAEQGPYSF
+188 TAEQGPYTF

-212 INDGTATALATQN
+212 INDGTATALATQD

-233 KRNYTV
+233 KKNYTV

-261 DWNSLTPGEDGS
+261 DWSSLTPADDGS

-290 YDKYTQTFIP
+290 YDKYTQTILP
-300 SASGDMEVKL
+300 SASGDIEVKL

-392 ESNINPADQSAVDAV
+392 QSNIDPADQAAVDAV

-417 LRPVYGTDSNIADMV
+417 LRPIYGTDSNIADMV

-563 SSDPEV
+563 SSDPDV

-598 LTATFKANDTLLNE
+598 LTATFRANDILLNE

-626 FEVTVKGSG
+626 FKVTVKGSG

-715 VDLFAYDKDTT
+715 VDLFTYDKDTT

-747 VSVKDINEKLDTEIA
+747 VSVKDINEKLDAEIA

-780 DVDSITTNL
+780 DADSITTNL

-804 WVYTADDKT
+804 WVYNADDKT

-873 QFAKDHPDNA
+873 QFAKDHLDNA

-891 EASVTVTVKGTKAES
+891 EASVTVTVKGTKAEG

-926 TEAGQYPEGTKK
+926 TEAGQYPEGTKD
-938 ALTEAIAAAQAVS
+938 ALSEAIKAAQAVS
-951 DNAEATEAQQ
+951 DNAEGTEAQQ
-961 TEAITALTEAM
+961 TEAIAALAKAM

-982 SADVTVIAATEAN
+982 SADVTVIAGTEAN
-995 TSGKTQALTVKA
+995 TAGKTQALTVKA
-1007 TDAALYGYT
+1007 TDAALYGYV
-1016 KPESVQAEVTVLDAL
+1016 KPEKVQAEVTVLDAL

-1043 KAAPEDYLVVSEQG
+1043 KAAPEDYLVVNESG
-1057 WINKVF
+1057 WISKAF
-1063 GVTTASVGF
+1063 GVTTANVSF
-1072 FVNNKMPISADT
+1072 FVNNKMPLGDS
-1084 GYGSTCNEAVL
+1084 GYGSMCNEAVL
-1095 QSGDILNVVLYHDT
+1095 NSGDVLNVFFYNDT
-1109 TGWSDKYLYFDG
+1109 AGYSDEYLYFDS
-1121 IASDI
+1121 IACDI
-1126 MAKKDFTLNVKG
+1126 MAKKDFILNVKG
-1138 FTAAWGDESVAQKDI
+1138 FKAAWGEEASVQKDI

-1158 DSEGKAAA
+1158 DSEGKTVA
-1166 TGTTDENGNVTLNVP
+1166 TGTTDENGNVTLNAP
-1181 AEGTYTAVITKTPYE
+1181 AEGTYTAAIVKTPYE
-1196 YYIPVDAQIVAKAHE
+1196 YYIPVDAKVVAKAHE

-1217 KKVSDATVFAPEK
+1217 KKVSSATVFAPEK
-1230 QESTCDFCGEKTTKD
+1230 QESTCDFCGEKTTKTV
-1245 GGKKLDPT
+1245 GEKLTPT
-1253 VKLSKTTVALT
+1253 VKLTATKLALKT
-1264 LKQSETVKVSG
+1264 KQSVTVRATG
-1275 LAKGDSVKGWTS
+1275 LAKGDYVKSWTS
-1287 SDKSIA
+1287 SKKSVA

-1304 TKEGKATITVT
+1304 SKEGT
-1315 LASGKKAQIA
+1315 A
-1325 VTVKETKHVYTKWTK
+1325 V
-1340 VSSATVF
+1340 
-1347 APEKRQS
+1347 
-1354 TCNLCGRKIT
+1354 
-1364 REFGTK
+1364 
-1370 LTPTVKLTKTTL
+1370 
-1382 TLKTKQSVTVKA
+1382 
-1394 SGLARGDSVKKWTSS
+1394 
-1409 NKSIATVDKNGKIT
+1409 
-1423 ATAKEG
+1423 
-1429 KATITVTLASGKTAK
+1429 ITVTLASGKTAK
-1444 VAVTVKL
+1444 VTVTVKM
-1451 IRTTKLTNVPK
+1451 IRTTKLTKVPK
-1462 TLSITAGKKYTLKP
+1462 TLSLTTGKKYTLKP

-1493 TKIATVSSQGAVT
+1493 TKIATVSSTGVIT
-1506 AVKAGS
+1506 AKKVGKV
-1512 ATITVQSGKQKA
+1512 TITVQSGKQKA
-1524 TVKVTVKKAPALK
+1524 TVTLTVKKAPALK
-1537 SIKNVPGSKTIANG
+1537 AIKNVPTKKTITKG

-1566 AKITYTTSNKNVATV
+1566 AKITYTTSNKSIATV

>member
-35 LPEEVTAE
+35 LPGELTAE
-43 DFSDAGEAV
+43 AFSDNGEAV
-52 TEEVTGD
+52 TEEVTED
-59 DFSDGEAVAEQSSAD
+59 DFSDGETAAGQSSAG
-74 ENGVVEDVPAVQA
+74 ENEVVDVPAAQA

-188 TAEQGPYSF
+188 TAEQGPYTF

-212 INDGTATALATQN
+212 INDGTATALATQD

-233 KRNYTV
+233 KKNYTV

-261 DWNSLTPGEDGS
+261 DWSSLTPADDGS

-290 YDKYTQTFIP
+290 YDKYTQTILP
-300 SASGDMEVKL
+300 SASGDIEVKL

-392 ESNINPADQSAVDAV
+392 QSNIDPADQAAVDAV

-563 SSDPEV
+563 SSDPDV

-598 LTATFKANDTLLNE
+598 LTATFKANDILLNE

-621 TITKT
+621 TIKKT
-626 FEVTVKGSG
+626 FKVTVKGSG

-715 VDLFAYDKDTT
+715 VDLFTYDKDTT

-747 VSVKDINEKLDTEIA
+747 VSVKDINEKLDAEIA

-780 DVDSITTNL
+780 DADSITTNL

-804 WVYTADDKT
+804 WVYNVDDKT

-820 DYFDDP
+820 DYFDNP

-873 QFAKDHPDNA
+873 QFAKDHLDNA

-891 EASVTVTVKGTKAES
+891 EASVTVTVKGTKAEG

-926 TEAGQYPEGTKK
+926 TEAGQYPEGTKD
-938 ALTEAIAAAQAVS
+938 ALSEAIKAAQAVS

-961 TEAITALTEAM
+961 TEAITALAKAM

-982 SADVTVIAATEAN
+982 SADVTVIAGTEAN
-995 TSGKTQALTVKA
+995 TAGKTQALTVKA
-1007 TDAALYGYT
+1007 TDAALYGYV
-1016 KPESVQAEVTVLDAL
+1016 KPEKVQAEVTVLDAL

-1043 KAAPEDYLVVSEQG
+1043 KAAPEDYLVVNESG
-1057 WINKVF
+1057 WISKAF
-1063 GVTTASVGF
+1063 GVTTANVSF
-1072 FVNNKMPISADT
+1072 FVNNKMPLGDS
-1084 GYGSTCNEAVL
+1084 GYGSMCNEAVL
-1095 QSGDILNVVLYHDT
+1095 NSGDVLNVFFYNDT
-1109 TGWSDKYLYFDG
+1109 AGYSDEYLYFDS
-1121 IASDI
+1121 IACDI
-1126 MAKKDFTLNVKG
+1126 MAKKDFILNVKG
-1138 FTAAWGDESVAQKDI
+1138 FKAAWGEEASAQKDI

-1158 DSEGKAAA
+1158 DSEGKTVA
-1166 TGTTDENGNVTLNVP
+1166 TGTTDENGNVTLNAP
-1181 AEGTYTAVITKTPYE
+1181 AEGTYTAAIVKTPYE
-1196 YYIPVDAQIVAKAHE
+1196 YYIPVDAKVVAKAHE

-1217 KKVSDATVFAPEK
+1217 KKVSSATVFAPEK
-1230 QESTCDFCGEKTTKD
+1230 QESTCDFCGEKTTKTV
-1245 GGKKLDPT
+1245 GEKLTPT
-1253 VKLSKTTVALT
+1253 VKLTATKLALKT
-1264 LKQSETVKVSG
+1264 KQSVTVRATG
-1275 LAKGDSVKGWTS
+1275 LAKGDYVKSWTS
-1287 SDKSIA
+1287 SKKSVA

-1304 TKEGKATITVT
+1304 SKEGTAVITVT
-1315 LASGKKAQIA
+1315 LASK
-1325 VTVKETKHVYTKWTK
+1325 
-1340 VSSATVF
+1340 
-1347 APEKRQS
+1347 
-1354 TCNLCGRKIT
+1354 
-1364 REFGTK
+1364 
-1370 LTPTVKLTKTTL
+1370 
-1382 TLKTKQSVTVKA
+1382 
-1394 SGLARGDSVKKWTSS
+1394 
-1409 NKSIATVDKNGKIT
+1409 
-1423 ATAKEG
+1423 
-1429 KATITVTLASGKTAK
+1429 KTAK
-1444 VAVTVKL
+1444 VTVTVKM
-1451 IRTTKLTNVPK
+1451 IRTTKLTKVPK
-1462 TLSITAGKKYTLKP
+1462 TLSLTTGKKYTLKP

-1493 TKIATVSSQGAVT
+1493 TKIATVSSTGVIT
-1506 AVKAGS
+1506 AKKVGKV
-1512 ATITVQSGKQKA
+1512 TITVQSGKQKA
-1524 TVKVTVKKAPALK
+1524 TVTLTVKKAPALK
-1537 SIKNVPGSKTIANG
+1537 AIKNVPTKKTITKG

-1566 AKITYTTSNKNVATV
+1566 AKITYTTSNKSIATV

>member
-35 LPEEVTAE
+35 LPGELTAE
-43 DFSDAGEAV
+43 AFSDNGEAV
-52 TEEVTGD
+52 TEEVTED
-59 DFSDGEAVAEQSSAD
+59 DFSDGETAAGQSSAG
-74 ENGVVEDVPAVQA
+74 ENEVVDVPAAQA

-188 TAEQGPYSF
+188 TAEQGPYTF

-212 INDGTATALATQN
+212 INDGTATALATQD

-233 KRNYTV
+233 KKNYTV

-261 DWNSLTPGEDGS
+261 DWSSLTPADDGS

-290 YDKYTQTFIP
+290 YDKYTQTILP
-300 SASGDMEVKL
+300 SASGDIEVKL

-392 ESNINPADQSAVDAV
+392 QSNIDPADQAAVDAV

-417 LRPVYGTDSNIADMV
+417 LRPIYGTDSNIADMV

-563 SSDPEV
+563 SSDPDV

-598 LTATFKANDTLLNE
+598 LTATFRANDILLNE

-626 FEVTVKGSG
+626 FKVTVKGSG

-715 VDLFAYDKDTT
+715 VDLFTYDKDTT

-747 VSVKDINEKLDTEIA
+747 VSVKDINEKLDAEIA

-780 DVDSITTNL
+780 DADSITTNL

-804 WVYTADDKT
+804 WVYNADDKT

-873 QFAKDHPDNA
+873 QFAKDHLDNA

-891 EASVTVTVKGTKAES
+891 EASVTVTVKGTKAEG

-926 TEAGQYPEGTKK
+926 TEAGQYPEGTKD
-938 ALTEAIAAAQAVS
+938 ALSEAIKAAQAVS

-961 TEAITALTEAM
+961 TEAITALAKAM

-982 SADVTVIAATEAN
+982 SADVTVIAGTEAN
-995 TSGKTQALTVKA
+995 TAGKTQALTVKA
-1007 TDAALYGYT
+1007 TDAALYGYV
-1016 KPESVQAEVTVLDAL
+1016 KPEKVQAEVTVLDAL

-1043 KAAPEDYLVVSEQG
+1043 EAAPEDYLVVNESG
-1057 WINKVF
+1057 LISKAF
-1063 GVTTASVGF
+1063 GVTTANVSF
-1072 FVNNKMPISADT
+1072 FVNNKMPLGDS
-1084 GYGSTCNEAVL
+1084 GYGSMCNEAVL
-1095 QSGDILNVVLYHDT
+1095 NSGDVLNVFFYNDT
-1109 TGWSDKYLYFDG
+1109 AGYSDEYLYFDS
-1121 IASDI
+1121 IACDI
-1126 MAKKDFTLNVKG
+1126 MAKKDFILNVKG
-1138 FTAAWGDESVAQKDI
+1138 FKAAWGEEASAQKDI

-1158 DSEGKAAA
+1158 DSEGKTVA
-1166 TGTTDENGNVTLNVP
+1166 TGTTDENGNVTLNAP
-1181 AEGTYTAVITKTPYE
+1181 AEGTYTAAIVKTPYE
-1196 YYIPVDAQIVAKAHE
+1196 YYIPVDAKVVAKAHE

-1217 KKVSDATVFAPEK
+1217 KKVSSATVFAPEK
-1230 QESTCDFCGEKTTKD
+1230 QESTCDFCGEKTTKTV
-1245 GGKKLDPT
+1245 GEKLTPT
-1253 VKLSKTTVALT
+1253 VKLTATKLALKT
-1264 LKQSETVKVSG
+1264 KQSVTVRATG
-1275 LAKGDSVKGWTS
+1275 LAKGDYVKSWTS
-1287 SDKSIA
+1287 SKKSVA

-1304 TKEGKATITVT
+1304 SKEGTAVITVT
-1315 LASGKKAQIA
+1315 LASK
-1325 VTVKETKHVYTKWTK
+1325 
-1340 VSSATVF
+1340 
-1347 APEKRQS
+1347 
-1354 TCNLCGRKIT
+1354 
-1364 REFGTK
+1364 
-1370 LTPTVKLTKTTL
+1370 
-1382 TLKTKQSVTVKA
+1382 
-1394 SGLARGDSVKKWTSS
+1394 
-1409 NKSIATVDKNGKIT
+1409 
-1423 ATAKEG
+1423 
-1429 KATITVTLASGKTAK
+1429 KTAK
-1444 VAVTVKL
+1444 VTVTVKM
-1451 IRTTKLTNVPK
+1451 IRTTKLTKVPK
-1462 TLSITAGKKYTLKP
+1462 TLSLTTGKKYTLKP

-1493 TKIATVSSQGAVT
+1493 TKIATVSSTGVIT
-1506 AVKAGS
+1506 AKKVGKV
-1512 ATITVQSGKQKA
+1512 TITVQSGKQKA
-1524 TVKVTVKKAPALK
+1524 TVTLTVKKAPALK
-1537 SIKNVPGSKTIANG
+1537 AIKNVPTKKTITKG

-1566 AKITYTTSNKNVATV
+1566 AKITYTTSNKSIATV

>member
-35 LPEEVTAE
+35 LPGELTAE
-43 DFSDAGEAV
+43 AFSDNGEAV
-52 TEEVTGD
+52 TEEVTED
-59 DFSDGEAVAEQSSAD
+59 DFSDGETAAGQSSAG
-74 ENGVVEDVPAVQA
+74 ENEVVDVPAAQA

-188 TAEQGPYSF
+188 TAEQGPYTF

-212 INDGTATALATQN
+212 INDGTATALATQD

-233 KRNYTV
+233 KKNYTV

-261 DWNSLTPGEDGS
+261 DWSSLTPADDGS

-290 YDKYTQTFIP
+290 YDKYTQTILP
-300 SASGDMEVKL
+300 SASGDIEVKL

-392 ESNINPADQSAVDAV
+392 QSNIDPADQAAVDAV

-563 SSDPEV
+563 SSDPDV

-598 LTATFKANDTLLNE
+598 LTATFKANDILLNE

-621 TITKT
+621 TIKKT
-626 FEVTVKGSG
+626 FKVTVKGSG

-715 VDLFAYDKDTT
+715 VDLFTYDKDTT

-747 VSVKDINEKLDTEIA
+747 VSVKDINEKLDAEIA

-780 DVDSITTNL
+780 DADSITTNL

-804 WVYTADDKT
+804 WVYNADDKT

-820 DYFDDP
+820 DYFDNP

-873 QFAKDHPDNA
+873 QFAKDHLDNA

-891 EASVTVTVKGTKAES
+891 EASVTVTVKGTKAEG

-926 TEAGQYPEGTKK
+926 TEAGQYPEGTKD
-938 ALTEAIAAAQAVS
+938 ALSEAIKAAQAVS

-961 TEAITALTEAM
+961 TEAITALAKAM

-982 SADVTVIAATEAN
+982 SADVTVIAGTEAN
-995 TSGKTQALTVKA
+995 TAGKTQALTVKA
-1007 TDAALYGYT
+1007 TDAALYGYV
-1016 KPESVQAEVTVLDAL
+1016 KPEKVQAEVTVLDAL

-1043 KAAPEDYLVVSEQG
+1043 KAAPEDYLVVNESG
-1057 WINKVF
+1057 WISKAF
-1063 GVTTASVGF
+1063 GVTTANVSF
-1072 FVNNKMPISADT
+1072 FVNNKMPLGDS
-1084 GYGSTCNEAVL
+1084 GYGSMCNEAVL
-1095 QSGDILNVVLYHDT
+1095 NSGDVLNVFFYNDT
-1109 TGWSDKYLYFDG
+1109 AGYSDEYLYFDS
-1121 IASDI
+1121 IACDI
-1126 MAKKDFTLNVKG
+1126 MAKKDFILNVKG
-1138 FTAAWGDESVAQKDI
+1138 FKAAWGEEASAQKDI

-1158 DSEGKAAA
+1158 DSEGKTVA
-1166 TGTTDENGNVTLNVP
+1166 TGTTDENGNVTLNAP
-1181 AEGTYTAVITKTPYE
+1181 AEGTYTAAIVKTPYE
-1196 YYIPVDAQIVAKAHE
+1196 YYIPVDAKVVAKAHE

-1217 KKVSDATVFAPEK
+1217 KKVSSATVFAPEK
-1230 QESTCDFCGEKTTKD
+1230 QESTCDFCGEKTTKTV
-1245 GGKKLDPT
+1245 GEKLTPT
-1253 VKLSKTTVALT
+1253 VKLTATKLALKT
-1264 LKQSETVKVSG
+1264 KQSVTVRATG
-1275 LAKGDSVKGWTS
+1275 LAKGDYVKSWISSKKSV
-1287 SDKSIA
+1287 A

-1304 TKEGKATITVT
+1304 SKEGT
-1315 LASGKKAQIA
+1315 A
-1325 VTVKETKHVYTKWTK
+1325 V
-1340 VSSATVF
+1340 
-1347 APEKRQS
+1347 
-1354 TCNLCGRKIT
+1354 
-1364 REFGTK
+1364 
-1370 LTPTVKLTKTTL
+1370 
-1382 TLKTKQSVTVKA
+1382 
-1394 SGLARGDSVKKWTSS
+1394 
-1409 NKSIATVDKNGKIT
+1409 
-1423 ATAKEG
+1423 
-1429 KATITVTLASGKTAK
+1429 ITVTLASGKTAK
-1444 VAVTVKL
+1444 VTVTVKM
-1451 IRTTKLTNVPK
+1451 IRTTKLTKVPK
-1462 TLSITAGKKYTLKP
+1462 TLSLTTGKKYTLKP

-1481 NSQEKVT
+1481 NSQEKIT

-1493 TKIATVSSQGAVT
+1493 TKIATVSSTGVIT
-1506 AVKAGS
+1506 AKKVGKV
-1512 ATITVQSGKQKA
+1512 TITVQSGKQKA
-1524 TVKVTVKKAPALK
+1524 TVTLTVKKAPALK
-1537 SIKNVPGSKTIANG
+1537 AIKNVPTKKTITKG

-1566 AKITYTTSNKNVATV
+1566 AKITYTTSNKSIATV

>member
-35 LPEEVTAE
+35 LPGELTAE
-43 DFSDAGEAV
+43 AFSDNGEAV
-52 TEEVTGD
+52 TEEVTED
-59 DFSDGEAVAEQSSAD
+59 DFSDGETAAGQSSAG
-74 ENGVVEDVPAVQA
+74 ENEVVDVPAAQA

-188 TAEQGPYSF
+188 TAEQGPYTF

-212 INDGTATALATQN
+212 INDGTATALATQD

-233 KRNYTV
+233 KKNYTV

-261 DWNSLTPGEDGS
+261 DWSSLTPADDGS

-290 YDKYTQTFIP
+290 YDKYTQTILP
-300 SASGDMEVKL
+300 SASGDIEVKL

-392 ESNINPADQSAVDAV
+392 QSNIDPADQAAVDAV

-563 SSDPEV
+563 SSDPDV

-598 LTATFKANDTLLNE
+598 LTATFRANDILLNE

-626 FEVTVKGSG
+626 FKVTVKGSG

-715 VDLFAYDKDTT
+715 VDLFTYDKDTT

-747 VSVKDINEKLDTEIA
+747 VSVKDINEKLDAEIA

-780 DVDSITTNL
+780 DADSITTNL

-804 WVYTADDKT
+804 WVYNADDKT

-873 QFAKDHPDNA
+873 QFAKDHLDNA

-891 EASVTVTVKGTKAES
+891 EASVTVTVKGTKAEG

-926 TEAGQYPEGTKK
+926 TEAGQYPEGTKD
-938 ALTEAIAAAQAVS
+938 ALSEAIKAAQAVS

-961 TEAITALTEAM
+961 TEAITALAKAM

-982 SADVTVIAATEAN
+982 SADVTVIAGTEAN
-995 TSGKTQALTVKA
+995 TAGKTQALTVKA
-1007 TDAALYGYT
+1007 TDAALYGYV
-1016 KPESVQAEVTVLDAL
+1016 KPEKVQAEVTVLDAL

-1043 KAAPEDYLVVSEQG
+1043 KAAPEDYLVVNESG
-1057 WINKVF
+1057 WISKAF
-1063 GVTTASVGF
+1063 GVTTANVSF
-1072 FVNNKMPISADT
+1072 FVNNKMPLGDS
-1084 GYGSTCNEAVL
+1084 GYGSMCNEAVL
-1095 QSGDILNVVLYHDT
+1095 NSGDVLNVFFYNDT
-1109 TGWSDKYLYFDG
+1109 AGYSDEYLYFDS
-1121 IASDI
+1121 IACDI
-1126 MAKKDFTLNVKG
+1126 MAKKDFILNVKG
-1138 FTAAWGDESVAQKDI
+1138 FKAAWGEEASAQKDI

-1158 DSEGKAAA
+1158 DSEGKTVA
-1166 TGTTDENGNVTLNVP
+1166 TGTTDENGNVTLNAP
-1181 AEGTYTAVITKTPYE
+1181 AEGTYTAAIVKTPYE
-1196 YYIPVDAQIVAKAHE
+1196 YYIPVDAKVVAKAHE

-1217 KKVSDATVFAPEK
+1217 KKVSSATVFAPEK
-1230 QESTCDFCGEKTTKD
+1230 QESTCDFCGEKTTKTV
-1245 GGKKLDPT
+1245 GEKLTPT
-1253 VKLSKTTVALT
+1253 VKLTATKLALKT
-1264 LKQSETVKVSG
+1264 KQSVTVRATG
-1275 LAKGDSVKGWTS
+1275 LAKGDYVKSWTS
-1287 SDKSIA
+1287 SKKSVA

-1304 TKEGKATITVT
+1304 SKEGT
-1315 LASGKKAQIA
+1315 A
-1325 VTVKETKHVYTKWTK
+1325 V
-1340 VSSATVF
+1340 
-1347 APEKRQS
+1347 
-1354 TCNLCGRKIT
+1354 
-1364 REFGTK
+1364 
-1370 LTPTVKLTKTTL
+1370 
-1382 TLKTKQSVTVKA
+1382 
-1394 SGLARGDSVKKWTSS
+1394 
-1409 NKSIATVDKNGKIT
+1409 
-1423 ATAKEG
+1423 
-1429 KATITVTLASGKTAK
+1429 ITVTLASGKTAK
-1444 VAVTVKL
+1444 VTVTVKM
-1451 IRTTKLTNVPK
+1451 IRTTKLTKVPK
-1462 TLSITAGKKYTLKP
+1462 TLSLTTGKKYTLKP

-1493 TKIATVSSQGAVT
+1493 TKIATVSSTGVIT
-1506 AVKAGS
+1506 AKKVGKV
-1512 ATITVQSGKQKA
+1512 TITVQSGKQKA
-1524 TVKVTVKKAPALK
+1524 TVTLTVKKAPALK
-1537 SIKNVPGSKTIANG
+1537 AIKNVPTKKTITKG

-1566 AKITYTTSNKNVATV
+1566 AKITYTTSNKSIATV

>member
-35 LPEEVTAE
+35 LPGELTAE
-43 DFSDAGEAV
+43 AFSDNGEAV
-52 TEEVTGD
+52 TEEVTED
-59 DFSDGEAVAEQSSAD
+59 DFSDGETAAGQSSAG
-74 ENGVVEDVPAVQA
+74 ENEVVDVPAALA

-188 TAEQGPYSF
+188 TAEQGPYTF

-212 INDGTATALATQN
+212 INDGTATALATQD

-233 KRNYTV
+233 KKNYTV

-261 DWNSLTPGEDGS
+261 DWSSLTPADDGS

-290 YDKYTQTFIP
+290 YDKYTQTILP
-300 SASGDMEVKL
+300 SASGDIEVKL

-392 ESNINPADQSAVDAV
+392 QSNIDPADQAAVDAV

-488 KFTCNNASAVSESRR
+488 KFTCNNASAVSENRR

-563 SSDPEV
+563 SSDPDV

-598 LTATFKANDTLLNE
+598 LTATFKANDILLNE

-626 FEVTVKGSG
+626 FKVTVKGSG

-715 VDLFAYDKDTT
+715 VDLFTYDKDTT

-747 VSVKDINEKLDTEIA
+747 VSVKDINEKLDAEIA

-780 DVDSITTNL
+780 DADSITTNL

-804 WVYTADDKT
+804 WVYNADDKT

-873 QFAKDHPDNA
+873 QFAKDHLDNA

-891 EASVTVTVKGTKAES
+891 EASVTVTVKGTKAEG

-926 TEAGQYPEGTKK
+926 TEAGQYPEGTKD
-938 ALTEAIAAAQAVS
+938 ALSEAIKAAQAVS

-961 TEAITALTEAM
+961 TEAITALAKAM

-982 SADVTVIAATEAN
+982 SADVTVIAGTEAN
-995 TSGKTQALTVKA
+995 TAGKTQALTVKA
-1007 TDAALYGYT
+1007 TDAALYGYV
-1016 KPESVQAEVTVLDAL
+1016 KPEKVQAEVTVLDAL

-1043 KAAPEDYLVVSEQG
+1043 KAAPEDYLVVNESG
-1057 WINKVF
+1057 LISKAF
-1063 GVTTASVGF
+1063 GVTTANISF
-1072 FVNNKMPISADT
+1072 FVNNKMPLGDS
-1084 GYGSTCNEAVL
+1084 GYGSMCNEAVL
-1095 QSGDILNVVLYHDT
+1095 NSGDVLNVFFYNDT
-1109 TGWSDKYLYFDG
+1109 AGYSDEYLYFDS
-1121 IASDI
+1121 IACDI
-1126 MAKKDFTLNVKG
+1126 MAKKDFILNVKG
-1138 FTAAWGDESVAQKDI
+1138 FKAAWGEEASAQKDI

-1158 DSEGKAAA
+1158 DSEGKTVA
-1166 TGTTDENGNVTLNVP
+1166 TGTTDENGNVTLNAP
-1181 AEGTYTAVITKTPYE
+1181 AEGTYTAAIVKTPYE
-1196 YYIPVDAQIVAKAHE
+1196 YYIPVDAKVVAKAHE

-1217 KKVSDATVFAPEK
+1217 KKVSSATVFAPEK
-1230 QESTCDFCGEKTTKD
+1230 QESTCDFCGEKTTKTV
-1245 GGKKLDPT
+1245 GEKLTPT
-1253 VKLSKTTVALT
+1253 VKLTATKLALKT
-1264 LKQSETVKVSG
+1264 KQSVTVRATG
-1275 LAKGDSVKGWTS
+1275 LAKGDYVKSWTS
-1287 SDKSIA
+1287 SKKSVA

-1304 TKEGKATITVT
+1304 SKEGTAVITVT
-1315 LASGKKAQIA
+1315 LASK
-1325 VTVKETKHVYTKWTK
+1325 
-1340 VSSATVF
+1340 
-1347 APEKRQS
+1347 
-1354 TCNLCGRKIT
+1354 
-1364 REFGTK
+1364 
-1370 LTPTVKLTKTTL
+1370 
-1382 TLKTKQSVTVKA
+1382 
-1394 SGLARGDSVKKWTSS
+1394 
-1409 NKSIATVDKNGKIT
+1409 
-1423 ATAKEG
+1423 
-1429 KATITVTLASGKTAK
+1429 KTAK
-1444 VAVTVKL
+1444 VTVTVKM
-1451 IRTTKLTNVPK
+1451 IRTTKLTKVPK
-1462 TLSITAGKKYTLKP
+1462 TLSLTTGKKYTLKP

-1493 TKIATVSSQGAVT
+1493 TKIATVSSTGVIT
-1506 AVKAGS
+1506 AKKVGKV
-1512 ATITVQSGKQKA
+1512 TITVQSGKQKA
-1524 TVKVTVKKAPALK
+1524 TVTLTVKKAPALK
-1537 SIKNVPGSKTIANG
+1537 VIKNVPTKKTITKG

-1566 AKITYTTSNKNVATV
+1566 AKITYTTSNKSIATV

>member
-1 MLRKELQKKM
+1 
-11 QAVAMAAVVTL
+11 MAAVVTL

-35 LPEEVTAE
+35 LPGELTAE
-43 DFSDAGEAV
+43 AFSDNGEAV
-52 TEEVTGD
+52 TEEVTED
-59 DFSDGEAVAEQSSAD
+59 DFSDGETAAEQSSAG
-74 ENGVVEDVPAVQA
+74 ENEVVDVPAAQA

-188 TAEQGPYSF
+188 TAEQGPYTF

-212 INDGTATALATQN
+212 INDGTATALATQD

-233 KRNYTV
+233 KKNYTV

-261 DWNSLTPGEDGS
+261 DWSSLTPADDGS

-290 YDKYTQTFIP
+290 YDKYTQTILP
-300 SASGDMEVKL
+300 SASGDIEVKL

-392 ESNINPADQSAVDAV
+392 QSNIDPADQAAVDAV

-417 LRPVYGTDSNIADMV
+417 LRPIYGTDSNIADMV

-563 SSDPEV
+563 SSDPDV

-598 LTATFKANDTLLNE
+598 LTATFKANDILLNE

-621 TITKT
+621 TIKKT
-626 FEVTVKGSG
+626 FKVTVKGSG

-685 ENGEYVFNNKE
+685 ENGEDVFNNKE

-715 VDLFAYDKDTT
+715 VDLFTYDKDTT

-747 VSVKDINEKLDTEIA
+747 VSVKDINEKLDAEIA

-780 DVDSITTNL
+780 DADSITTNL

-804 WVYTADDKT
+804 WVYNVDDKT

-820 DYFDDP
+820 DYFDNP

-873 QFAKDHPDNA
+873 QFAKDHLDNA

-891 EASVTVTVKGTKAES
+891 EASVTVTVKGTKAEG

-926 TEAGQYPEGTKK
+926 TEAGQYPEGTKD
-938 ALTEAIAAAQAVS
+938 ALSEAIKAAQAVS

-961 TEAITALTEAM
+961 TEAITALAKAM

-982 SADVTVIAATEAN
+982 SADVTVIAGTEAN
-995 TSGKTQALTVKA
+995 TAGKTQALTVKA
-1007 TDAALYGYT
+1007 TDAALYGYV
-1016 KPESVQAEVTVLDAL
+1016 KPEKVQAEVTVLDAL

-1043 KAAPEDYLVVSEQG
+1043 KAAPEDYLVVNESG
-1057 WINKVF
+1057 WISKAF
-1063 GVTTASVGF
+1063 GVTTANVSF
-1072 FVNNKMPISADT
+1072 FVNNKMPLGDS
-1084 GYGSTCNEAVL
+1084 GYGSMCNEAVL
-1095 QSGDILNVVLYHDT
+1095 NSGDVLNVFFYNDT
-1109 TGWSDKYLYFDG
+1109 AGYSDEYLYFDS
-1121 IASDI
+1121 IACDI
-1126 MAKKDFTLNVKG
+1126 MAKKDFILNVKG
-1138 FTAAWGDESVAQKDI
+1138 FKAAWGEEASAQKDI

-1158 DSEGKAAA
+1158 DSEGKTVA
-1166 TGTTDENGNVTLNVP
+1166 TGTTDENGNVTLNAP
-1181 AEGTYTAVITKTPYE
+1181 AEGTYTAAIVKTPYE
-1196 YYIPVDAQIVAKAHE
+1196 YYIPVDAKVVAKAHE

-1217 KKVSDATVFAPEK
+1217 KKVSSATVFAPEK
-1230 QESTCDFCGEKTTKD
+1230 QESTCDFCGEKTTKTV
-1245 GGKKLDPT
+1245 GEKLTPT
-1253 VKLSKTTVALT
+1253 VKLTATKLALKT
-1264 LKQSETVKVSG
+1264 KQSVTVRATG
-1275 LAKGDSVKGWTS
+1275 LAKGDYVKSWTS
-1287 SDKSIA
+1287 SKKSVA

-1304 TKEGKATITVT
+1304 SKEGTAVITVT
-1315 LASGKKAQIA
+1315 LASK
-1325 VTVKETKHVYTKWTK
+1325 
-1340 VSSATVF
+1340 
-1347 APEKRQS
+1347 
-1354 TCNLCGRKIT
+1354 
-1364 REFGTK
+1364 
-1370 LTPTVKLTKTTL
+1370 
-1382 TLKTKQSVTVKA
+1382 
-1394 SGLARGDSVKKWTSS
+1394 
-1409 NKSIATVDKNGKIT
+1409 
-1423 ATAKEG
+1423 
-1429 KATITVTLASGKTAK
+1429 KTAK
-1444 VAVTVKL
+1444 VTVTVKM
-1451 IRTTKLTNVPK
+1451 IRTTKLTKVPK
-1462 TLSITAGKKYTLKP
+1462 TLSLTTGKKYTLKP

-1493 TKIATVSSQGAVT
+1493 TKIATVSSTGVIT
-1506 AVKAGS
+1506 AKKVGKV
-1512 ATITVQSGKQKA
+1512 TITVQSGKQKA
-1524 TVKVTVKKAPALK
+1524 TVTLTVKKAPALK
-1537 SIKNVPGSKTIANG
+1537 AIKNVPTKKTITKG

-1566 AKITYTTSNKNVATV
+1566 AKITYTTSNKSIATV

>member
-35 LPEEVTAE
+35 LPGELTAE
-43 DFSDAGEAV
+43 AFSDNGEAV
-52 TEEVTGD
+52 TEEVTED
-59 DFSDGEAVAEQSSAD
+59 DFSDGETAAGQSSAG
-74 ENGVVEDVPAVQA
+74 ENEVVDVPAAQA

-188 TAEQGPYSF
+188 TAEQGPYTF

-212 INDGTATALATQN
+212 INDGTATALATQD

-233 KRNYTV
+233 KKNYTV

-261 DWNSLTPGEDGS
+261 DWSSLTPADDGS

-290 YDKYTQTFIP
+290 YDKYTQTILP
-300 SASGDMEVKL
+300 SASGDIEVKL

-392 ESNINPADQSAVDAV
+392 QSNIDPADQAAVDAV

-488 KFTCNNASAVSESRR
+488 KFTCNNASAVSENRR

-563 SSDPEV
+563 SSDPDV

-598 LTATFKANDTLLNE
+598 LTATFKANDILLNE

-626 FEVTVKGSG
+626 FKVTVKGSG

-715 VDLFAYDKDTT
+715 VDLFTYDKDTT

-747 VSVKDINEKLDTEIA
+747 VSVKDINEKLDAEIA

-780 DVDSITTNL
+780 DADSITTNL

-804 WVYTADDKT
+804 WVYNADDKT

-873 QFAKDHPDNA
+873 QFAKDHLDNA

-891 EASVTVTVKGTKAES
+891 EASVTVTVKGTKAEG

-926 TEAGQYPEGTKK
+926 TEAGQYPEGTKD
-938 ALTEAIAAAQAVS
+938 ALSEAIKAAQAVS

-961 TEAITALTEAM
+961 TEAITALAKAM

-982 SADVTVIAATEAN
+982 SADVTVIAGTEAN
-995 TSGKTQALTVKA
+995 TAGKTQALTVKA
-1007 TDAALYGYT
+1007 TDAALYGYV
-1016 KPESVQAEVTVLDAL
+1016 KPEKVQAEVTVLDAL

-1043 KAAPEDYLVVSEQG
+1043 KAAPEDYLVVNESG
-1057 WINKVF
+1057 LISKAF
-1063 GVTTASVGF
+1063 GVTTANISF
-1072 FVNNKMPISADT
+1072 FVNNKMPLGDS
-1084 GYGSTCNEAVL
+1084 GYGSMCNEAVL
-1095 QSGDILNVVLYHDT
+1095 NSGDVLNVFFYNDT
-1109 TGWSDKYLYFDG
+1109 AGYSDEYLYFDS
-1121 IASDI
+1121 IACDI
-1126 MAKKDFTLNVKG
+1126 MAKKDFILNVKG
-1138 FTAAWGDESVAQKDI
+1138 FKAAWGEEASAQKDI

-1158 DSEGKAAA
+1158 DSEGKTVA
-1166 TGTTDENGNVTLNVP
+1166 TGTTDENGNVTLNAP
-1181 AEGTYTAVITKTPYE
+1181 AEGTYTAAIVKTPYE
-1196 YYIPVDAQIVAKAHE
+1196 YYIPVDAKVVAKAHE

-1217 KKVSDATVFAPEK
+1217 KKVSSATVFAPEK
-1230 QESTCDFCGEKTTKD
+1230 QESTCDFCGEKTTKTV
-1245 GGKKLDPT
+1245 GEKLTPT
-1253 VKLSKTTVALT
+1253 VKLTATKLALKT
-1264 LKQSETVKVSG
+1264 KQSVTVRATG
-1275 LAKGDSVKGWTS
+1275 LAKGDYVKSWTS
-1287 SDKSIA
+1287 SKKSVA

-1304 TKEGKATITVT
+1304 SKEGTAVITVT
-1315 LASGKKAQIA
+1315 LASK
-1325 VTVKETKHVYTKWTK
+1325 
-1340 VSSATVF
+1340 
-1347 APEKRQS
+1347 
-1354 TCNLCGRKIT
+1354 
-1364 REFGTK
+1364 
-1370 LTPTVKLTKTTL
+1370 
-1382 TLKTKQSVTVKA
+1382 
-1394 SGLARGDSVKKWTSS
+1394 
-1409 NKSIATVDKNGKIT
+1409 
-1423 ATAKEG
+1423 
-1429 KATITVTLASGKTAK
+1429 KTAK
-1444 VAVTVKL
+1444 VTVTVKM
-1451 IRTTKLTNVPK
+1451 IRTTKLTKVPK
-1462 TLSITAGKKYTLKP
+1462 TLSLTTGKKYTLKP

-1493 TKIATVSSQGAVT
+1493 TKIATVSSTGVIT
-1506 AVKAGS
+1506 AKKVGKV
-1512 ATITVQSGKQKA
+1512 TITVQSGKQKA
-1524 TVKVTVKKAPALK
+1524 TVTLTVKKAPALK
-1537 SIKNVPGSKTIANG
+1537 AIKNVPTKKTITKG

-1566 AKITYTTSNKNVATV
+1566 AKITYTSSNKSVATV

>member
-35 LPEEVTAE
+35 LPGELTAE
-43 DFSDAGEAV
+43 AFSDNGEAV
-52 TEEVTGD
+52 TEEVTED
-59 DFSDGEAVAEQSSAD
+59 DFSDGETAAGQSSAG
-74 ENGVVEDVPAVQA
+74 ENEVVDVPAAQA

-188 TAEQGPYSF
+188 TAEQGPYTF

-212 INDGTATALATQN
+212 INDGTATALATQD

-233 KRNYTV
+233 KKNYTV

-261 DWNSLTPGEDGS
+261 DWSSLTPADDGS

-290 YDKYTQTFIP
+290 YDKYTQTILP
-300 SASGDMEVKL
+300 SASGDIEVKL

-392 ESNINPADQSAVDAV
+392 QSNIDPADQAAVDAV

-531 NNASQEEVTS
+531 NNVSQEEVTS

-563 SSDPEV
+563 SSDPDV

-598 LTATFKANDTLLNE
+598 LTATFKANDILLNE

-626 FEVTVKGSG
+626 FKVTVKGSG

-715 VDLFAYDKDTT
+715 VDLFTYDKDTT

-747 VSVKDINEKLDTEIA
+747 VSVKDINEKLDAEIA

-780 DVDSITTNL
+780 DADSITTNL

-804 WVYTADDKT
+804 WVYNADDKT

-820 DYFDDP
+820 DYFDNP

-873 QFAKDHPDNA
+873 QFAKDHLDNA

-891 EASVTVTVKGTKAES
+891 EASVTVTVKGTKAEG

-926 TEAGQYPEGTKK
+926 TEAGQYPEGTKD
-938 ALTEAIAAAQAVS
+938 ALSEAIKAAQAVS

-961 TEAITALTEAM
+961 TEAITALAKAM

-982 SADVTVIAATEAN
+982 SADVTVIAGTEAN
-995 TSGKTQALTVKA
+995 TAGKTQALTVKA
-1007 TDAALYGYT
+1007 TDAALYGYV
-1016 KPESVQAEVTVLDAL
+1016 KPEKVQAEVTVLDAL

-1043 KAAPEDYLVVSEQG
+1043 KAAPEDYLVVNESG
-1057 WINKVF
+1057 WISKAF
-1063 GVTTASVGF
+1063 GVTTANVSF
-1072 FVNNKMPISADT
+1072 FVNNKMPLGDS
-1084 GYGSTCNEAVL
+1084 GYGSMCNEAVL
-1095 QSGDILNVVLYHDT
+1095 NSGDVLNVFFYNDT
-1109 TGWSDKYLYFDG
+1109 AGYSDEYLYFDS
-1121 IASDI
+1121 IACDI
-1126 MAKKDFTLNVKG
+1126 MAKKDFILNVKG
-1138 FTAAWGDESVAQKDI
+1138 FKAAWGEEASAQKDI

-1158 DSEGKAAA
+1158 DSEGKTVA
-1166 TGTTDENGNVTLNVP
+1166 TGTTDENGNVTLNAP
-1181 AEGTYTAVITKTPYE
+1181 AEGTYTAAIVKTPYE
-1196 YYIPVDAQIVAKAHE
+1196 YYIPVDAKVVAKAHE

-1217 KKVSDATVFAPEK
+1217 KKVSSATVFAPEK
-1230 QESTCDFCGEKTTKD
+1230 QESTCDFCGEKTTK
-1245 GGKKLDPT
+1245 T
-1253 VKLSKTTVALT
+1253 VG
-1264 LKQSETVKVSG
+1264 E
-1275 LAKGDSVKGWTS
+1275 
-1287 SDKSIA
+1287 
-1293 TVDKNGKITAT
+1293 
-1304 TKEGKATITVT
+1304 
-1315 LASGKKAQIA
+1315 
-1325 VTVKETKHVYTKWTK
+1325 
-1340 VSSATVF
+1340 
-1347 APEKRQS
+1347 
-1354 TCNLCGRKIT
+1354 
-1364 REFGTK
+1364 K
-1370 LTPTVKLTKTTL
+1370 LTPTVKLTATKL
-1382 TLKTKQSVTVKA
+1382 ALKTKQSVTVRA
-1394 SGLARGDSVKKWTSS
+1394 TGLAKGDYVKSWTSS
-1409 NKSIATVDKNGKIT
+1409 KKSVATVDKSGKIT
-1423 ATAKEG
+1423 ATSKEG
-1429 KATITVTLASGKTAK
+1429 TAVITVTLASGKTAK
-1444 VAVTVKL
+1444 VTVTVKM
-1451 IRTTKLTNVPK
+1451 IRTTKLTKVPK
-1462 TLSITAGKKYTLKP
+1462 TLSLTTGKKYTLKP

-1493 TKIATVSSQGAVT
+1493 TKIATVSSTGVIT
-1506 AVKAGS
+1506 AKKVGKV
-1512 ATITVQSGKQKA
+1512 TITVQSGKQKA
-1524 TVKVTVKKAPALK
+1524 TVTLTVKKAPALK
-1537 SIKNVPGSKTIANG
+1537 AIKNVPTKKTITKG

-1566 AKITYTTSNKNVATV
+1566 AKITYTTSNKSIATV

>member
-35 LPEEVTAE
+35 LPGELTAE
-43 DFSDAGEAV
+43 AFSDNGEAV
-52 TEEVTGD
+52 TEEVTED
-59 DFSDGEAVAEQSSAD
+59 DFSDGGTAAGQSSAG
-74 ENGVVEDVPAVQA
+74 ENEVVDVPAAQA

-188 TAEQGPYSF
+188 TAEQGPYTF

-212 INDGTATALATQN
+212 INDGTATALATQD

-233 KRNYTV
+233 KKNYTV

-261 DWNSLTPGEDGS
+261 DWSSLTPADDGS

-290 YDKYTQTFIP
+290 YDKYTQTILP
-300 SASGDMEVKL
+300 SASGDIEVKL

-392 ESNINPADQSAVDAV
+392 QSNIDPADQAAVDAV

-417 LRPVYGTDSNIADMV
+417 LRPIYGTDSNIADMV

-563 SSDPEV
+563 SSDPDV

-598 LTATFKANDTLLNE
+598 LTATFKANDILLNE

-626 FEVTVKGSG
+626 FKVTVKGSG

-715 VDLFAYDKDTT
+715 VDLFTYDKDTT

-747 VSVKDINEKLDTEIA
+747 VSVKDINEKLDAEIA

-780 DVDSITTNL
+780 DADSITTNL

-804 WVYTADDKT
+804 WAYNADDKT

-873 QFAKDHPDNA
+873 QFAKDHRDNA

-891 EASVTVTVKGTKAES
+891 EASVTVTVKGTKAEG

-926 TEAGQYPEGTKK
+926 TEAGQYPEGTKD
-938 ALTEAIAAAQAVS
+938 ALSEAIKAAQAVS

-961 TEAITALTEAM
+961 TEAITALAKAM

-982 SADVTVIAATEAN
+982 SADVTVIAGTEAN
-995 TSGKTQALTVKA
+995 TAGKTQALTVKA
-1007 TDAALYGYT
+1007 TDAALYGYV
-1016 KPESVQAEVTVLDAL
+1016 KPEKVQAEVTVLDAL

-1043 KAAPEDYLVVSEQG
+1043 KAAPENYLVVNESG
-1057 WINKVF
+1057 WISKAF
-1063 GVTTASVGF
+1063 GVTTANVSF
-1072 FVNNKMPISADT
+1072 FVNNKMPLGDS
-1084 GYGSTCNEAVL
+1084 GYGSMCNEAVL
-1095 QSGDILNVVLYHDT
+1095 NSGDVLNVFFYNDT
-1109 TGWSDKYLYFDG
+1109 AGYSDEYLYFDS
-1121 IASDI
+1121 IACDI
-1126 MAKKDFTLNVKG
+1126 MAKKDFILNVKG
-1138 FTAAWGDESVAQKDI
+1138 FKAAWGEEASAQKDI

-1158 DSEGKAAA
+1158 DSEGKTVA
-1166 TGTTDENGNVTLNVP
+1166 TGTTDENGNVTLNAP
-1181 AEGTYTAVITKTPYE
+1181 AEGTYTAAIVKTPYE
-1196 YYIPVDAQIVAKAHE
+1196 YYIPVDAKVVAKAHE

-1217 KKVSDATVFAPEK
+1217 KKVSSATVFAPEK
-1230 QESTCDFCGEKTTKD
+1230 QESTCDFCGEKTTKTV
-1245 GGKKLDPT
+1245 GKKLTPT
-1253 VKLSKTTVALT
+1253 VKLTATKLALKT
-1264 LKQSETVKVSG
+1264 KQSVTVRATG
-1275 LAKGDSVKGWTS
+1275 LAKGDYVKSWTS
-1287 SDKSIA
+1287 SKKSVA

-1304 TKEGKATITVT
+1304 SKEGT
-1315 LASGKKAQIA
+1315 A
-1325 VTVKETKHVYTKWTK
+1325 V
-1340 VSSATVF
+1340 
-1347 APEKRQS
+1347 
-1354 TCNLCGRKIT
+1354 
-1364 REFGTK
+1364 
-1370 LTPTVKLTKTTL
+1370 
-1382 TLKTKQSVTVKA
+1382 
-1394 SGLARGDSVKKWTSS
+1394 
-1409 NKSIATVDKNGKIT
+1409 
-1423 ATAKEG
+1423 
-1429 KATITVTLASGKTAK
+1429 ITVTLASGKTAK
-1444 VAVTVKL
+1444 VTVTVKM
-1451 IRTTKLTNVPK
+1451 IRTTKLTKVPK
-1462 TLSITAGKKYTLKP
+1462 TLSLTTGKKYTLKP

-1493 TKIATVSSQGAVT
+1493 TKIATVSSTGVIT
-1506 AVKAGS
+1506 AKKVGKV
-1512 ATITVQSGKQKA
+1512 TITVQSGKQKA
-1524 TVKVTVKKAPALK
+1524 TVTLTVKKAPALK
-1537 SIKNVPGSKTIANG
+1537 AIKNVPPKKTITKG

-1566 AKITYTTSNKNVATV
+1566 AKITYTTSNKSIATV

>member
-1 MLRKELQKKM
+1 
-11 QAVAMAAVVTL
+11 MAAVVTL

-35 LPEEVTAE
+35 LPGELTAE
-43 DFSDAGEAV
+43 AFSDNGEAV
-52 TEEVTGD
+52 TEEVTED
-59 DFSDGEAVAEQSSAD
+59 DFSDGETAAGQSSAG
-74 ENGVVEDVPAVQA
+74 ENEVVDVPAAQA

-188 TAEQGPYSF
+188 TAEQGPYTF

-212 INDGTATALATQN
+212 INDGTATALATQD

-233 KRNYTV
+233 KKNYTV

-261 DWNSLTPGEDGS
+261 DWSSLTPADDGS

-290 YDKYTQTFIP
+290 YDKYTQTILP
-300 SASGDMEVKL
+300 SASGDIEVKL

-392 ESNINPADQSAVDAV
+392 QSNIDPADQAAVDAV

-417 LRPVYGTDSNIADMV
+417 LRPIYGTDSNIADMV

-563 SSDPEV
+563 SSDPDV

-598 LTATFKANDTLLNE
+598 LTATFRANDILLNE

-626 FEVTVKGSG
+626 FKVTVKGSG

-696 ITVTSSDAN
+696 ITVTSSNAN

-715 VDLFAYDKDTT
+715 VDLFTYDKDTT

-747 VSVKDINEKLDTEIA
+747 VSVKDINEKLDAEIA

-780 DVDSITTNL
+780 DADSITTNL

-804 WVYTADDKT
+804 WVYNADDKT

-873 QFAKDHPDNA
+873 QFAKDHLDNA

-891 EASVTVTVKGTKAES
+891 EASVTVTVKGTKAEG

-926 TEAGQYPEGTKK
+926 TEAGQYPEGTKD
-938 ALTEAIAAAQAVS
+938 ALSEAIKAAQAVS

-961 TEAITALTEAM
+961 TEAITALAKAM

-982 SADVTVIAATEAN
+982 SADVTVIAGTEAN
-995 TSGKTQALTVKA
+995 TAGKTQALTVKA
-1007 TDAALYGYT
+1007 TDAALYGYV
-1016 KPESVQAEVTVLDAL
+1016 KPEKVQAEVTVLDAL

-1043 KAAPEDYLVVSEQG
+1043 KAAPEDYLVVNESG
-1057 WINKVF
+1057 LISKAF
-1063 GVTTASVGF
+1063 GVTTANVSF
-1072 FVNNKMPISADT
+1072 FVNNKMPLGDS
-1084 GYGSTCNEAVL
+1084 GYGSMCNEAVL
-1095 QSGDILNVVLYHDT
+1095 NSGDVLNVFFYNDT
-1109 TGWSDKYLYFDG
+1109 AGYSDEYLYFDS
-1121 IASDI
+1121 IACDI
-1126 MAKKDFTLNVKG
+1126 MAKKDFILNVKG
-1138 FTAAWGDESVAQKDI
+1138 FKAAWGEEASAQKDI

-1158 DSEGKAAA
+1158 DSEGKTVA
-1166 TGTTDENGNVTLNVP
+1166 TGTTDENGNVTLNAP
-1181 AEGTYTAVITKTPYE
+1181 AEGTYTAAIVKTPYE
-1196 YYIPVDAQIVAKAHE
+1196 YYIPVDAKVVAKAHE

-1217 KKVSDATVFAPEK
+1217 KKVSSATVFAPEK
-1230 QESTCDFCGEKTTKD
+1230 QESTCDFCGEKTTKTV
-1245 GGKKLDPT
+1245 GEKLTPT
-1253 VKLSKTTVALT
+1253 VKLTATKLALKT
-1264 LKQSETVKVSG
+1264 KQSVTVRATG
-1275 LAKGDSVKGWTS
+1275 LAKGDYVKSWTS
-1287 SDKSIA
+1287 SKKSVA

-1304 TKEGKATITVT
+1304 SKEGTAVITVT
-1315 LASGKKAQIA
+1315 LASK
-1325 VTVKETKHVYTKWTK
+1325 
-1340 VSSATVF
+1340 
-1347 APEKRQS
+1347 
-1354 TCNLCGRKIT
+1354 
-1364 REFGTK
+1364 
-1370 LTPTVKLTKTTL
+1370 
-1382 TLKTKQSVTVKA
+1382 
-1394 SGLARGDSVKKWTSS
+1394 
-1409 NKSIATVDKNGKIT
+1409 
-1423 ATAKEG
+1423 
-1429 KATITVTLASGKTAK
+1429 KTAK
-1444 VAVTVKL
+1444 VTVTVKM
-1451 IRTTKLTNVPK
+1451 IRTTKLTKVPK
-1462 TLSITAGKKYTLKP
+1462 TLSLTTGKKYTLKP

-1493 TKIATVSSQGAVT
+1493 TKIATVSSTGVIT
-1506 AVKAGS
+1506 AKKVGKV
-1512 ATITVQSGKQKA
+1512 TITVQSGKQKA
-1524 TVKVTVKKAPALK
+1524 TVTLTVKKAPALK
-1537 SIKNVPGSKTIANG
+1537 AIKNVPTKKTITKG

-1566 AKITYTTSNKNVATV
+1566 AKITYTTSNKSIATV

>member
-1 MLRKELQKKM
+1 
-11 QAVAMAAVVTL
+11 MAAVVTL

-35 LPEEVTAE
+35 LPGELTAE
-43 DFSDAGEAV
+43 AFSDNGEAV
-52 TEEVTGD
+52 TEEVTED
-59 DFSDGEAVAEQSSAD
+59 DFSDGETAAGQSSAG
-74 ENGVVEDVPAVQA
+74 ENEVVDVPAAQA

-188 TAEQGPYSF
+188 TAEQGPYTF

-212 INDGTATALATQN
+212 INDGTATALATQD

-233 KRNYTV
+233 KKNYTV

-261 DWNSLTPGEDGS
+261 DWSSLTPADDGS

-290 YDKYTQTFIP
+290 YDKYTQTILP
-300 SASGDMEVKL
+300 SASGDIEVKL

-392 ESNINPADQSAVDAV
+392 QSNIDPADQAAVDAV

-417 LRPVYGTDSNIADMV
+417 LRSIYGTDSNIADMV

-563 SSDPEV
+563 SSDPDV

-598 LTATFKANDTLLNE
+598 LTATFKANDILLNE

-626 FEVTVKGSG
+626 FKVTVKGSG

-715 VDLFAYDKDTT
+715 VDLFTYDKDTT

-747 VSVKDINEKLDTEIA
+747 VSVKDINEKLDAEIA

-780 DVDSITTNL
+780 DADSITTNL

-804 WVYTADDKT
+804 WVYNADDKT

-820 DYFDDP
+820 DYFDNP

-873 QFAKDHPDNA
+873 QFAKDHLDNA

-891 EASVTVTVKGTKAES
+891 EASVTVTVKGTKAEG

-926 TEAGQYPEGTKK
+926 TEAGQYPEGTKD
-938 ALTEAIAAAQAVS
+938 ALSEAIKAAQAVS

-961 TEAITALTEAM
+961 TEAITALAKAM

-982 SADVTVIAATEAN
+982 SADVTVIAGTEAN
-995 TSGKTQALTVKA
+995 TAGKTQALTVKA
-1007 TDAALYGYT
+1007 TDAALYGYV
-1016 KPESVQAEVTVLDAL
+1016 KPEKVQAEVTVLDAL

-1043 KAAPEDYLVVSEQG
+1043 KAAPEDYLVVNESG
-1057 WINKVF
+1057 WISKAF
-1063 GVTTASVGF
+1063 GVTTANVSF
-1072 FVNNKMPISADT
+1072 FVNNKMPLGDS
-1084 GYGSTCNEAVL
+1084 GYGSMCNEAVL
-1095 QSGDILNVVLYHDT
+1095 NSGDVLNVFFYNDT
-1109 TGWSDKYLYFDG
+1109 AGYSDEYLYFDS
-1121 IASDI
+1121 IACDI
-1126 MAKKDFTLNVKG
+1126 MAKKDFILNVKG
-1138 FTAAWGDESVAQKDI
+1138 FKAAWGEEASAQKDI

-1158 DSEGKAAA
+1158 DSEGKTVA
-1166 TGTTDENGNVTLNVP
+1166 TGTTDENGNVTLNAP
-1181 AEGTYTAVITKTPYE
+1181 AEGTYTAAIVKTPYE
-1196 YYIPVDAQIVAKAHE
+1196 YYIPVDAKVVAKAHE

-1217 KKVSDATVFAPEK
+1217 KKVSSATVFAPEK
-1230 QESTCDFCGEKTTKD
+1230 QESTCDFCGEKTTKTV
-1245 GGKKLDPT
+1245 GKKLTPT
-1253 VKLSKTTVALT
+1253 VKLTATKLALKT
-1264 LKQSETVKVSG
+1264 KQSVTVRATG
-1275 LAKGDSVKGWTS
+1275 LAKGDYVKSWTS
-1287 SDKSIA
+1287 SKKSVA

-1304 TKEGKATITVT
+1304 SKEGT
-1315 LASGKKAQIA
+1315 A
-1325 VTVKETKHVYTKWTK
+1325 V
-1340 VSSATVF
+1340 
-1347 APEKRQS
+1347 
-1354 TCNLCGRKIT
+1354 
-1364 REFGTK
+1364 
-1370 LTPTVKLTKTTL
+1370 
-1382 TLKTKQSVTVKA
+1382 
-1394 SGLARGDSVKKWTSS
+1394 
-1409 NKSIATVDKNGKIT
+1409 
-1423 ATAKEG
+1423 
-1429 KATITVTLASGKTAK
+1429 ITVTLASGKTAK
-1444 VAVTVKL
+1444 VTVTVKM
-1451 IRTTKLTNVPK
+1451 IRTTKLTKVPK
-1462 TLSITAGKKYTLKP
+1462 TLSLTTGKKYTLKP

-1493 TKIATVSSQGAVT
+1493 TKIATVSSTGVIT
-1506 AVKAGS
+1506 AKKVGKV
-1512 ATITVQSGKQKA
+1512 TITVQSGKQKA
-1524 TVKVTVKKAPALK
+1524 TVTLTVKKAPALK
-1537 SIKNVPGSKTIANG
+1537 AIKNVPTKKTITKG

-1566 AKITYTTSNKNVATV
+1566 AKITYTTSNKSIATV

>member
-35 LPEEVTAE
+35 LPGELTAE
-43 DFSDAGEAV
+43 AFSDNGEAV
-52 TEEVTGD
+52 TEEVTED
-59 DFSDGEAVAEQSSAD
+59 DFSDGETAAGQSSAG
-74 ENGVVEDVPAVQA
+74 ENEVVDVPAAQA

-188 TAEQGPYSF
+188 TAEQGPYTF

-212 INDGTATALATQN
+212 INDGTATALATQD

-233 KRNYTV
+233 KKNYTV

-261 DWNSLTPGEDGS
+261 DWSSLTPADDGS

-283 LTVTADG
+283 LTVTANG
-290 YDKYTQTFIP
+290 YDKYTQTILP
-300 SASGDMEVKL
+300 SASGDIEVKL

-392 ESNINPADQSAVDAV
+392 QSNIDPADQAAVDAV

-563 SSDPEV
+563 SSDPDV

-598 LTATFKANDTLLNE
+598 LTATFKANDILLNE

-626 FEVTVKGSG
+626 FKVTVKGSG

-685 ENGEYVFNNKE
+685 ENGEDVFKNKE

-715 VDLFAYDKDTT
+715 VDLFTYDKDTT

-747 VSVKDINEKLDTEIA
+747 VSVKDINEKLDAEIA

-780 DVDSITTNL
+780 DADSITTNL

-804 WVYTADDKT
+804 WVYNADDKT

-873 QFAKDHPDNA
+873 QFAKDHLDNA

-891 EASVTVTVKGTKAES
+891 EASVTVTVKGTKAEG

-926 TEAGQYPEGTKK
+926 TEAGQYPEGTKD
-938 ALTEAIAAAQAVS
+938 ALSEAIKAAQAVS

-961 TEAITALTEAM
+961 TEAITALAKAM

-982 SADVTVIAATEAN
+982 SADVTVIAGTEAN
-995 TSGKTQALTVKA
+995 TAGKTQALTVKA
-1007 TDAALYGYT
+1007 TDAALYGYV
-1016 KPESVQAEVTVLDAL
+1016 KPEKVQAEVTVLDAL

-1043 KAAPEDYLVVSEQG
+1043 KAAPEDYLVVNESG
-1057 WINKVF
+1057 WISKAF
-1063 GVTTASVGF
+1063 GVTTANVSF
-1072 FVNNKMPISADT
+1072 FVNNKMPLGDS
-1084 GYGSTCNEAVL
+1084 GYGSMCNEAVL
-1095 QSGDILNVVLYHDT
+1095 NSGDVLNVFFYNDT
-1109 TGWSDKYLYFDG
+1109 AGYSDEYLYFDS
-1121 IASDI
+1121 IACDI
-1126 MAKKDFTLNVKG
+1126 MAKKDFILNVKG
-1138 FTAAWGDESVAQKDI
+1138 FKAAWGEEASAQKDI

-1158 DSEGKAAA
+1158 DSEGKTVA
-1166 TGTTDENGNVTLNVP
+1166 TGTTDENGNVTLNAP
-1181 AEGTYTAVITKTPYE
+1181 AEGTYTAAIVKTPYE
-1196 YYIPVDAQIVAKAHE
+1196 YYIPVDAKVVAKAHE

-1217 KKVSDATVFAPEK
+1217 KKVSSATVFAPEK
-1230 QESTCDFCGEKTTKD
+1230 QESTCDFCGEKTTKTV
-1245 GGKKLDPT
+1245 GEKLTPT
-1253 VKLSKTTVALT
+1253 VKLTATKLALKT
-1264 LKQSETVKVSG
+1264 KQSVTVRATG
-1275 LAKGDSVKGWTS
+1275 LAKGDYVKSWTS
-1287 SDKSIA
+1287 SKKSVA

-1304 TKEGKATITVT
+1304 SKEGTAVITVT
-1315 LASGKKAQIA
+1315 LAS
-1325 VTVKETKHVYTKWTK
+1325 
-1340 VSSATVF
+1340 
-1347 APEKRQS
+1347 R
-1354 TCNLCGRKIT
+1354 
-1364 REFGTK
+1364 
-1370 LTPTVKLTKTTL
+1370 
-1382 TLKTKQSVTVKA
+1382 
-1394 SGLARGDSVKKWTSS
+1394 
-1409 NKSIATVDKNGKIT
+1409 
-1423 ATAKEG
+1423 
-1429 KATITVTLASGKTAK
+1429 KTAK
-1444 VAVTVKL
+1444 VTVTVKM
-1451 IRTTKLTNVPK
+1451 IRTTKLTKVPK
-1462 TLSITAGKKYTLKP
+1462 TLSLTTGKKYTLKP

-1493 TKIATVSSQGAVT
+1493 TKIATVSSTGVIT
-1506 AVKAGS
+1506 AKKVGKV
-1512 ATITVQSGKQKA
+1512 TITVQSGKQKA
-1524 TVKVTVKKAPALK
+1524 TVTLTVKKAPALK
-1537 SIKNVPGSKTIANG
+1537 AIKNVPTKKPITKG

-1566 AKITYTTSNKNVATV
+1566 AKITYTTSNKSIATV

>member
-1 MLRKELQKKM
+1 MIFRTEKPLRDK
-11 QAVAMAAVVTL
+11 AAQERENEVV
-22 TTVGAPATTFAGE
+22 
-35 LPEEVTAE
+35 
-43 DFSDAGEAV
+43 
-52 TEEVTGD
+52 
-59 DFSDGEAVAEQSSAD
+59 
-74 ENGVVEDVPAVQA
+74 DVPAAQA

-154 VNTVYKTGWYIDK
+154 VNTVYKTAWYIDK

-188 TAEQGPYSF
+188 TAEQGPYTF
-197 TATLKLFALDTDTTA
+197 TATLKLFALDADTTA
-212 INDGTATALATQN
+212 INDGTATALATQD

-233 KRNYTV
+233 KKNYTV

-261 DWNSLTPGEDGS
+261 DWSSLTPADDGS

-290 YDKYTQTFIP
+290 YDKYTQTILP
-300 SASGDMEVKL
+300 SASGDIEVKL

-392 ESNINPADQSAVDAV
+392 QSNIDPADQAAVDAV

-563 SSDPEV
+563 SSDPDV

-588 NPKTEDTEVT
+588 SPKTEDTEVT
-598 LTATFKANDTLLNE
+598 LTATFKANDILLNE

-626 FEVTVKGSG
+626 FKVTVKGSG

-715 VDLFAYDKDTT
+715 VDLFTYDKDTT

-747 VSVKDINEKLDTEIA
+747 VSVKDINEKLDAEIA

-780 DVDSITTNL
+780 DADSITTNL

-804 WVYTADDKT
+804 WVYNADDKT

-873 QFAKDHPDNA
+873 QFAKDHRDNA

-891 EASVTVTVKGTKAES
+891 EASVTVTVKGTKAEG

-926 TEAGQYPEGTKK
+926 TEAGQYPEGTKD
-938 ALTEAIAAAQAVS
+938 ALSEAIKAAQAVS
-951 DNAEATEAQQ
+951 NNAEATEAQQ
-961 TEAITALTEAM
+961 TEAITALAKAM

-982 SADVTVIAATEAN
+982 SADVTVIAGTEAN
-995 TSGKTQALTVKA
+995 TAGKTQALTVKA
-1007 TDAALYGYT
+1007 TDAALYGYV
-1016 KPESVQAEVTVLDAL
+1016 KPEKVQAEVTVLDAL

-1043 KAAPEDYLVVSEQG
+1043 KAAPEDYLVVNESG
-1057 WINKVF
+1057 LISKAF
-1063 GVTTASVGF
+1063 GVTTANVSF
-1072 FVNNKMPISADT
+1072 FVNNKMPLGDS
-1084 GYGSTCNEAVL
+1084 GYGSMCNEAVL
-1095 QSGDILNVVLYHDT
+1095 NSGDVLNVFFYNDT
-1109 TGWSDKYLYFDG
+1109 AGYSDEYLYFDS
-1121 IASDI
+1121 IACDI
-1126 MAKKDFTLNVKG
+1126 MAKKDFILNVKG
-1138 FTAAWGDESVAQKDI
+1138 FKAAWGEEASAQKDI

-1158 DSEGKAAA
+1158 DSEGKTVA
-1166 TGTTDENGNVTLNVP
+1166 TGTTDENGNVTLNAP
-1181 AEGTYTAVITKTPYE
+1181 AEGTYTAAIVKTPYE
-1196 YYIPVDAQIVAKAHE
+1196 YYIPVDAKVVAKAHE

-1217 KKVSDATVFAPEK
+1217 KKVSSATVFAPEK
-1230 QESTCDFCGEKTTKD
+1230 QESTCDFCGEKTTKTV
-1245 GGKKLDPT
+1245 GEKLTPT
-1253 VKLSKTTVALT
+1253 VKLTATKLALKT
-1264 LKQSETVKVSG
+1264 KQSVTVRATG
-1275 LAKGDSVKGWTS
+1275 LAKGDYVKSWTS
-1287 SDKSIA
+1287 SKKSVA

-1304 TKEGKATITVT
+1304 SKEGTAVITVT
-1315 LASGKKAQIA
+1315 LASK
-1325 VTVKETKHVYTKWTK
+1325 
-1340 VSSATVF
+1340 
-1347 APEKRQS
+1347 
-1354 TCNLCGRKIT
+1354 
-1364 REFGTK
+1364 
-1370 LTPTVKLTKTTL
+1370 
-1382 TLKTKQSVTVKA
+1382 
-1394 SGLARGDSVKKWTSS
+1394 
-1409 NKSIATVDKNGKIT
+1409 
-1423 ATAKEG
+1423 
-1429 KATITVTLASGKTAK
+1429 KTAK
-1444 VAVTVKL
+1444 VTVTVKM
-1451 IRTTKLTNVPK
+1451 IRTTKLTKVPK
-1462 TLSITAGKKYTLKP
+1462 TLSLTTGKKYTLKP

-1493 TKIATVSSQGAVT
+1493 TKIATVSSTGVIT
-1506 AVKAGS
+1506 AKKVGKV
-1512 ATITVQSGKQKA
+1512 TITVQSGKQKA
-1524 TVKVTVKKAPALK
+1524 TVTLTVKKAPALK
-1537 SIKNVPGSKTIANG
+1537 AIKNVPTKKTITKG

-1566 AKITYTTSNKNVATV
+1566 AKITYTTSNKSIATV

>member
-35 LPEEVTAE
+35 LPGELTAE
-43 DFSDAGEAV
+43 AFSDNGEAV
-52 TEEVTGD
+52 TEEVTED
-59 DFSDGEAVAEQSSAD
+59 DFSDGETAAGQSSAG
-74 ENGVVEDVPAVQA
+74 ENEVVDVPAAQA

-188 TAEQGPYSF
+188 TAEQGPYTF

-212 INDGTATALATQN
+212 INDGTATALATQD

-233 KRNYTV
+233 KKNYTV

-261 DWNSLTPGEDGS
+261 DWSSLTPADDGS

-290 YDKYTQTFIP
+290 YDKYTQTILP
-300 SASGDMEVKL
+300 SASGDIEVKL

-392 ESNINPADQSAVDAV
+392 QSNIDPADQAAVDAV

-417 LRPVYGTDSNIADMV
+417 LRPIYGTDSNIADMV

-563 SSDPEV
+563 SSDPDV

-598 LTATFKANDTLLNE
+598 LTATFKANDILLNE

-626 FEVTVKGSG
+626 FKVTVKGSG

-715 VDLFAYDKDTT
+715 VDLFTYDKDTT

-747 VSVKDINEKLDTEIA
+747 VSVKDINEKLDAEIA

-780 DVDSITTNL
+780 DADSITTNL

-804 WVYTADDKT
+804 WVYNADDKT

-820 DYFDDP
+820 DYFDNP

-873 QFAKDHPDNA
+873 QFAKDHLDNA

-891 EASVTVTVKGTKAES
+891 EASVTVTVKGTKAEG

-926 TEAGQYPEGTKK
+926 TEAGQYPEGTKD
-938 ALTEAIAAAQAVS
+938 ALSEAIKAAQAVS

-961 TEAITALTEAM
+961 TEAITALAKAM

-982 SADVTVIAATEAN
+982 SADVTVIAGTEAN
-995 TSGKTQALTVKA
+995 TAGKTQALTVKA
-1007 TDAALYGYT
+1007 TDAALYGYV
-1016 KPESVQAEVTVLDAL
+1016 KPEKVQAEVTVLDAL

-1043 KAAPEDYLVVSEQG
+1043 KAAPEDYLVVNESG
-1057 WINKVF
+1057 WISKAF
-1063 GVTTASVGF
+1063 GVTTANVSF
-1072 FVNNKMPISADT
+1072 FVNNKMPLGDS
-1084 GYGSTCNEAVL
+1084 GYGSMCNEAVL
-1095 QSGDILNVVLYHDT
+1095 NSGDVLNVFFYNDT
-1109 TGWSDKYLYFDG
+1109 AGYSDEYLYFDS
-1121 IASDI
+1121 IACDI
-1126 MAKKDFTLNVKG
+1126 MAKKDFILNVKG
-1138 FTAAWGDESVAQKDI
+1138 FKAAWGEEASAQKDI

-1158 DSEGKAAA
+1158 DSEGKTVA
-1166 TGTTDENGNVTLNVP
+1166 TGTTDENGNVTLNAP
-1181 AEGTYTAVITKTPYE
+1181 AEGTYTAAIVKTPYE
-1196 YYIPVDAQIVAKAHE
+1196 YYIPVDAKVVAKAHE

-1217 KKVSDATVFAPEK
+1217 KKVSSATVFAPEK
-1230 QESTCDFCGEKTTKD
+1230 QESTCDFCGEKTTKTV
-1245 GGKKLDPT
+1245 GEKLTPT
-1253 VKLSKTTVALT
+1253 VKLTATKLALKT
-1264 LKQSETVKVSG
+1264 KQSVTVRATG
-1275 LAKGDSVKGWTS
+1275 LAKGDYVKSWTS
-1287 SDKSIA
+1287 SKKSVA

-1304 TKEGKATITVT
+1304 SKEGT
-1315 LASGKKAQIA
+1315 A
-1325 VTVKETKHVYTKWTK
+1325 V
-1340 VSSATVF
+1340 
-1347 APEKRQS
+1347 
-1354 TCNLCGRKIT
+1354 
-1364 REFGTK
+1364 
-1370 LTPTVKLTKTTL
+1370 
-1382 TLKTKQSVTVKA
+1382 
-1394 SGLARGDSVKKWTSS
+1394 
-1409 NKSIATVDKNGKIT
+1409 
-1423 ATAKEG
+1423 
-1429 KATITVTLASGKTAK
+1429 ITVTLASGKTAK
-1444 VAVTVKL
+1444 VTVTVKM
-1451 IRTTKLTNVPK
+1451 IRTTKLTKVPK
-1462 TLSITAGKKYTLKP
+1462 TLSLTTGKKYTLKP

-1493 TKIATVSSQGAVT
+1493 TKIATVSSTGVIT
-1506 AVKAGS
+1506 AKKVGKV
-1512 ATITVQSGKQKA
+1512 TITVQSGKQKA
-1524 TVKVTVKKAPALK
+1524 TVTLTVKKAPALK
-1537 SIKNVPGSKTIANG
+1537 AIKNVPTKKTITKG

-1566 AKITYTTSNKNVATV
+1566 AKITYTTSNKSIATV
-1581 DSKGKITAKKKGT
+1581 DFKGKITAKKKGT

>member
-35 LPEEVTAE
+35 LPGELTAE
-43 DFSDAGEAV
+43 AFSDNGEAV
-52 TEEVTGD
+52 TEEVTED
-59 DFSDGEAVAEQSSAD
+59 DFSDGETAAGQSSAG
-74 ENGVVEDVPAVQA
+74 ENEVVDVPAAQA

-188 TAEQGPYSF
+188 TAEQGPYTF

-212 INDGTATALATQN
+212 INDGTATALATQD

-233 KRNYTV
+233 KKNYTV

-261 DWNSLTPGEDGS
+261 DWSSLTPADDGS

-283 LTVTADG
+283 LTVTANG
-290 YDKYTQTFIP
+290 YDKYTQTILP
-300 SASGDMEVKL
+300 SASGDIEVKL

-392 ESNINPADQSAVDAV
+392 QSNIDPADQAAVDAV

-563 SSDPEV
+563 SSDPDV

-598 LTATFKANDTLLNE
+598 LTATFKANDILLNE

-626 FEVTVKGSG
+626 FKVTVKGSG

-715 VDLFAYDKDTT
+715 VDLFTYDKDTT

-747 VSVKDINEKLDTEIA
+747 VSVKDINEKLDAEIA
-762 MMDYAKA
+762 IMDYAKA

-780 DVDSITTNL
+780 DADSITTNL

-804 WVYTADDKT
+804 WVYNADDKT

-873 QFAKDHPDNA
+873 QFAKDHRDNA

-891 EASVTVTVKGTKAES
+891 EASVTVTVKGTKAEG

-926 TEAGQYPEGTKK
+926 TEAGQYPEGTKD
-938 ALTEAIAAAQAVS
+938 ALSEAIKAAQAVS

-961 TEAITALTEAM
+961 TEAIAALAKAM

-982 SADVTVIAATEAN
+982 SADVTVIAGTEAN
-995 TSGKTQALTVKA
+995 TAGKTQALTVKA
-1007 TDAALYGYT
+1007 TDAALYGYV
-1016 KPESVQAEVTVLDAL
+1016 KPEKVQAEVTVLDAL

-1043 KAAPEDYLVVSEQG
+1043 KAAPEDYLVVNESG
-1057 WINKVF
+1057 WISKAF
-1063 GVTTASVGF
+1063 GVTTANVSF
-1072 FVNNKMPISADT
+1072 FVNNKMPLGDS
-1084 GYGSTCNEAVL
+1084 GYGSMCNEAVL
-1095 QSGDILNVVLYHDT
+1095 NSGDVLNVFFYNDT
-1109 TGWSDKYLYFDG
+1109 AGYSDEYLYFDS
-1121 IASDI
+1121 IACDI
-1126 MAKKDFTLNVKG
+1126 MAKKDFILNVKG
-1138 FTAAWGDESVAQKDI
+1138 FKAAWGEEASAQKDI

-1158 DSEGKAAA
+1158 DSEGKTVA
-1166 TGTTDENGNVTLNVP
+1166 TGTTDENGNVTLNAP
-1181 AEGTYTAVITKTPYE
+1181 AEGTYTAAIVKTPYE
-1196 YYIPVDAQIVAKAHE
+1196 YYIPVDAKVVAKAHE

-1217 KKVSDATVFAPEK
+1217 KKVSSATVFAPEK
-1230 QESTCDFCGEKTTKD
+1230 QESTCDFCGEKTTKTV
-1245 GGKKLDPT
+1245 GEKLTPT
-1253 VKLSKTTVALT
+1253 VKLTATKLALKT
-1264 LKQSETVKVSG
+1264 KQSVTVRATG
-1275 LAKGDSVKGWTS
+1275 LAKGDYVKSWTS
-1287 SDKSIA
+1287 SKKSVA

-1304 TKEGKATITVT
+1304 SKEGT
-1315 LASGKKAQIA
+1315 A
-1325 VTVKETKHVYTKWTK
+1325 V
-1340 VSSATVF
+1340 
-1347 APEKRQS
+1347 
-1354 TCNLCGRKIT
+1354 
-1364 REFGTK
+1364 
-1370 LTPTVKLTKTTL
+1370 
-1382 TLKTKQSVTVKA
+1382 
-1394 SGLARGDSVKKWTSS
+1394 
-1409 NKSIATVDKNGKIT
+1409 
-1423 ATAKEG
+1423 
-1429 KATITVTLASGKTAK
+1429 ITVTLASGKTAK
-1444 VAVTVKL
+1444 VTVTVKM
-1451 IRTTKLTNVPK
+1451 IRTTKLTKVPK
-1462 TLSITAGKKYTLKP
+1462 TLSLTTGKKYTLKP

-1493 TKIATVSSQGAVT
+1493 TKIATVSSTGVIT
-1506 AVKAGS
+1506 AKKVGKV
-1512 ATITVQSGKQKA
+1512 TITVQSGKQKA
-1524 TVKVTVKKAPALK
+1524 TVTLTVKKAPALK
-1537 SIKNVPGSKTIANG
+1537 AIKNVPTKKTITKG

-1566 AKITYTTSNKNVATV
+1566 AKITYTTSNKSIATV

>member
-1 MLRKELQKKM
+1 MAQESVPRKRKKGKKMLRKELQKKM

-35 LPEEVTAE
+35 LPGELTAE
-43 DFSDAGEAV
+43 AFSDNGEAV
-52 TEEVTGD
+52 TEEVTED
-59 DFSDGEAVAEQSSAD
+59 DFSDGETAAGQSSAG
-74 ENGVVEDVPAVQA
+74 ENEVVDVPAAQA

-188 TAEQGPYSF
+188 TAEQGPYTF

-212 INDGTATALATQN
+212 INDGTATALATQD

-233 KRNYTV
+233 KKNYTV

-261 DWNSLTPGEDGS
+261 DWSSLTPADDGS

-290 YDKYTQTFIP
+290 YDKYTQTILP
-300 SASGDMEVKL
+300 SASGDIEVKL

-392 ESNINPADQSAVDAV
+392 QSNIDPADQAAVDAV

-417 LRPVYGTDSNIADMV
+417 LRPIYGTDSNIADMV

-474 NSMGVYSKSLDCTF
+474 NNMGVYSKSLDCTF

-563 SSDPEV
+563 SSDPDV

-598 LTATFKANDTLLNE
+598 LTATFRANDILLNE

-626 FEVTVKGSG
+626 FKVTVKGSG

-715 VDLFAYDKDTT
+715 VDLFTYDKDTT

-747 VSVKDINEKLDTEIA
+747 VSVKDINEKLDAEIA

-780 DVDSITTNL
+780 DADSITTNL

-804 WVYTADDKT
+804 WVYNADDKT

-873 QFAKDHPDNA
+873 QFAKDHLDNA

-891 EASVTVTVKGTKAES
+891 EASVTVTVKGTKAEG

-926 TEAGQYPEGTKK
+926 TEAGQYPEGTKD
-938 ALTEAIAAAQAVS
+938 ALSEAIKAAQAVS

-961 TEAITALTEAM
+961 TEAITALAKAM

-982 SADVTVIAATEAN
+982 SADVTVIAGTEAN
-995 TSGKTQALTVKA
+995 TAGKTQALTVKA
-1007 TDAALYGYT
+1007 TDAALYGYV
-1016 KPESVQAEVTVLDAL
+1016 KPEKVQAEVTVLDAL

-1043 KAAPEDYLVVSEQG
+1043 KAAPEDYLVVNESG
-1057 WINKVF
+1057 LISKAF
-1063 GVTTASVGF
+1063 GVTTANVSF
-1072 FVNNKMPISADT
+1072 FVNNKMPLGDS
-1084 GYGSTCNEAVL
+1084 GYGSMCNEAVL
-1095 QSGDILNVVLYHDT
+1095 NSGDVLNVFFYNDT
-1109 TGWSDKYLYFDG
+1109 AGYSDEYLYFDS
-1121 IASDI
+1121 IACDI
-1126 MAKKDFTLNVKG
+1126 MAKKDFILNVKG
-1138 FTAAWGDESVAQKDI
+1138 FKAAWGEEASAQKDI

-1158 DSEGKAAA
+1158 DSEGKTVA
-1166 TGTTDENGNVTLNVP
+1166 TGTTDENGNVTLNAP
-1181 AEGTYTAVITKTPYE
+1181 AEGTYTAAIVKTPYE
-1196 YYIPVDAQIVAKAHE
+1196 YYIPVDAKVVAKAHE

-1217 KKVSDATVFAPEK
+1217 KKVSSATVFAPEK
-1230 QESTCDFCGEKTTKD
+1230 QESTCDFCGEKTTKTV
-1245 GGKKLDPT
+1245 GEKLTPT
-1253 VKLSKTTVALT
+1253 VKLTATKLALKT
-1264 LKQSETVKVSG
+1264 KQSVTVRATG
-1275 LAKGDSVKGWTS
+1275 LAKGDYVKSWTS
-1287 SDKSIA
+1287 SKKSVA

-1304 TKEGKATITVT
+1304 SKEGTAVITVT
-1315 LASGKKAQIA
+1315 LASK
-1325 VTVKETKHVYTKWTK
+1325 
-1340 VSSATVF
+1340 
-1347 APEKRQS
+1347 
-1354 TCNLCGRKIT
+1354 
-1364 REFGTK
+1364 
-1370 LTPTVKLTKTTL
+1370 
-1382 TLKTKQSVTVKA
+1382 
-1394 SGLARGDSVKKWTSS
+1394 
-1409 NKSIATVDKNGKIT
+1409 
-1423 ATAKEG
+1423 
-1429 KATITVTLASGKTAK
+1429 KTAK
-1444 VAVTVKL
+1444 VTVTVKM
-1451 IRTTKLTNVPK
+1451 IRTTKLTKVPK
-1462 TLSITAGKKYTLKP
+1462 TLSLTTGKKYTLKP

-1493 TKIATVSSQGAVT
+1493 TKIATVSSTGVIT
-1506 AVKAGS
+1506 AKKVGKV
-1512 ATITVQSGKQKA
+1512 TITVQSGKQKA
-1524 TVKVTVKKAPALK
+1524 TVTLTVKKAPALK
-1537 SIKNVPGSKTIANG
+1537 AIKNVPTKKTITKG

-1566 AKITYTTSNKNVATV
+1566 AKITYTSSNKSVATV

>member
-35 LPEEVTAE
+35 LPGELTAE
-43 DFSDAGEAV
+43 AFSDNGEAV
-52 TEEVTGD
+52 TEEVTED
-59 DFSDGEAVAEQSSAD
+59 DFSDGETAAEQSSAG
-74 ENGVVEDVPAVQA
+74 ENEVVDVPAAQA

-188 TAEQGPYSF
+188 TAEQGPYTF

-212 INDGTATALATQN
+212 INDGTATALATQD

-233 KRNYTV
+233 KKNYTV

-261 DWNSLTPGEDGS
+261 DWSSLTPADDGS

-290 YDKYTQTFIP
+290 YDKYTQTILP
-300 SASGDMEVKL
+300 SASGDIEVKL

-392 ESNINPADQSAVDAV
+392 QSNIDPADQAAVDAV

-417 LRPVYGTDSNIADMV
+417 LRPIYGTDSNIADMV

-563 SSDPEV
+563 SSDPDV

-598 LTATFKANDTLLNE
+598 LTATFKANDILLNE

-621 TITKT
+621 TIKKT
-626 FEVTVKGSG
+626 FKVTVKGSG

-685 ENGEYVFNNKE
+685 ENGEDVFNNKE
-696 ITVTSSDAN
+696 STVTSSDAN

-715 VDLFAYDKDTT
+715 VDLFTYDKDTT

-747 VSVKDINEKLDTEIA
+747 VSVKDNYENLDAEFA

-780 DVDSITTNL
+780 DADSITTNL

-804 WVYTADDKT
+804 WVYNVDDKT

-820 DYFDDP
+820 DYFDNP

-873 QFAKDHPDNA
+873 QFAKDHLDNA

-891 EASVTVTVKGTKAES
+891 EASVTVTVKGTKAEG

-926 TEAGQYPEGTKK
+926 TEAGQYPEGTKD
-938 ALTEAIAAAQAVS
+938 ALSEAIKAAQAVS

-961 TEAITALTEAM
+961 TEAITALAKAM

-982 SADVTVIAATEAN
+982 SADVTVIAGTEAN
-995 TSGKTQALTVKA
+995 TAGKTQALTVKA
-1007 TDAALYGYT
+1007 TDAALYGYV
-1016 KPESVQAEVTVLDAL
+1016 KPEKVQAEVTVLDAL

-1043 KAAPEDYLVVSEQG
+1043 KAAPEDYLVVNESG
-1057 WINKVF
+1057 WISKAF
-1063 GVTTASVGF
+1063 GVTTANVSF
-1072 FVNNKMPISADT
+1072 FVNNKMPLGDS
-1084 GYGSTCNEAVL
+1084 GYGSMCNEAVL
-1095 QSGDILNVVLYHDT
+1095 NSGDVLNVFFYNDT
-1109 TGWSDKYLYFDG
+1109 AGYSDEYLYFDS
-1121 IASDI
+1121 IACDI
-1126 MAKKDFTLNVKG
+1126 MAKKDFILNVKG
-1138 FTAAWGDESVAQKDI
+1138 FKAAWGEEASAQKDI

-1158 DSEGKAAA
+1158 DSEGKTVA
-1166 TGTTDENGNVTLNVP
+1166 TGTTDENGNVTLNAP
-1181 AEGTYTAVITKTPYE
+1181 AEGTYTAAIVKTPYE
-1196 YYIPVDAQIVAKAHE
+1196 YYIPVDAKVVAKAHE

-1217 KKVSDATVFAPEK
+1217 KKVSSATVFAPEK
-1230 QESTCDFCGEKTTKD
+1230 QESTCDFCGEKTTKTV
-1245 GGKKLDPT
+1245 GEKLTPT
-1253 VKLSKTTVALT
+1253 VKLTATKLALKT
-1264 LKQSETVKVSG
+1264 KQSVTVRATG
-1275 LAKGDSVKGWTS
+1275 LAKGDYVKSWTS
-1287 SDKSIA
+1287 SKKSVA

-1304 TKEGKATITVT
+1304 SKEGTAVITVT
-1315 LASGKKAQIA
+1315 LASK
-1325 VTVKETKHVYTKWTK
+1325 
-1340 VSSATVF
+1340 
-1347 APEKRQS
+1347 
-1354 TCNLCGRKIT
+1354 
-1364 REFGTK
+1364 
-1370 LTPTVKLTKTTL
+1370 
-1382 TLKTKQSVTVKA
+1382 
-1394 SGLARGDSVKKWTSS
+1394 
-1409 NKSIATVDKNGKIT
+1409 
-1423 ATAKEG
+1423 
-1429 KATITVTLASGKTAK
+1429 KTAK
-1444 VAVTVKL
+1444 VTVTVKM
-1451 IRTTKLTNVPK
+1451 IRTTKLTKVPK
-1462 TLSITAGKKYTLKP
+1462 TLSLTTGKKYTLKP

-1493 TKIATVSSQGAVT
+1493 TKIATVSSTGVIT
-1506 AVKAGS
+1506 AKKVGKV
-1512 ATITVQSGKQKA
+1512 TITVQSGKQKA
-1524 TVKVTVKKAPALK
+1524 TVTLTVKKAPALK
-1537 SIKNVPGSKTIANG
+1537 AIKNVPTKKTITKG

-1566 AKITYTTSNKNVATV
+1566 AKITYTTSNKSIATV

>member
-35 LPEEVTAE
+35 LPGELTAE
-43 DFSDAGEAV
+43 AFSDNGEAV
-52 TEEVTGD
+52 TEEVTED
-59 DFSDGEAVAEQSSAD
+59 DFSDGETAAGQSSAG
-74 ENGVVEDVPAVQA
+74 ENEVVDVPAAQA

-188 TAEQGPYSF
+188 TAEQGPYTF

-212 INDGTATALATQN
+212 INDGTATALATQD

-233 KRNYTV
+233 KKNYTV

-261 DWNSLTPGEDGS
+261 DWSSLTPADDGS

-290 YDKYTQTFIP
+290 YDKYTQTILP
-300 SASGDMEVKL
+300 SASGDIEVKL

-359 EYKYTITKDG
+359 EYKYTITKDR

-392 ESNINPADQSAVDAV
+392 QSNIDPADQAAVDAV

-417 LRPVYGTDSNIADMV
+417 LRPIYGTDSNIADMV

-563 SSDPEV
+563 SSDPDV

-598 LTATFKANDTLLNE
+598 LTATFRANDILLNE

-626 FEVTVKGSG
+626 FKVTVKGSG

-715 VDLFAYDKDTT
+715 VDLFTYDKDTT

-747 VSVKDINEKLDTEIA
+747 VSVKDINEKLDAEIA

-780 DVDSITTNL
+780 DADSITTNL

-804 WVYTADDKT
+804 WVYNADDKT

-873 QFAKDHPDNA
+873 QFAKDHLDNA

-891 EASVTVTVKGTKAES
+891 EASVTVTVKGTKAEG

-926 TEAGQYPEGTKK
+926 TEAGQYPEGTKD
-938 ALTEAIAAAQAVS
+938 ALSEAIKAAQAVS

-961 TEAITALTEAM
+961 TEAITALAKAM

-982 SADVTVIAATEAN
+982 SADVTVIAGTEAN
-995 TSGKTQALTVKA
+995 TAGKTQALTVKA
-1007 TDAALYGYT
+1007 TDAALYGYV
-1016 KPESVQAEVTVLDAL
+1016 KPEKVQAEVTVLDAL

-1043 KAAPEDYLVVSEQG
+1043 KAAPEDYLVVNESG
-1057 WINKVF
+1057 LISKAF
-1063 GVTTASVGF
+1063 GVTTANVSF
-1072 FVNNKMPISADT
+1072 FVNNKMPLGDS
-1084 GYGSTCNEAVL
+1084 GYGSMCNEAVL
-1095 QSGDILNVVLYHDT
+1095 NSGDVLNVFFYNDT
-1109 TGWSDKYLYFDG
+1109 AGYSDEYLYFDS
-1121 IASDI
+1121 IACDI
-1126 MAKKDFTLNVKG
+1126 MAKKDFILNVKG
-1138 FTAAWGDESVAQKDI
+1138 FKAAWGEEASAQKDI

-1158 DSEGKAAA
+1158 DSEGKTVA
-1166 TGTTDENGNVTLNVP
+1166 TGTTDENGNVTLNAP
-1181 AEGTYTAVITKTPYE
+1181 AEGTYTAAIVKTPYE
-1196 YYIPVDAQIVAKAHE
+1196 YYIPVDAKVVAKAHE

-1217 KKVSDATVFAPEK
+1217 KKVSSATVFAPEK
-1230 QESTCDFCGEKTTKD
+1230 QESTCDFCGEKTTKTV
-1245 GGKKLDPT
+1245 GEKLTPT
-1253 VKLSKTTVALT
+1253 VKLTATKLALKT
-1264 LKQSETVKVSG
+1264 KQSVTVRATG
-1275 LAKGDSVKGWTS
+1275 LAKGDYVKSWTS
-1287 SDKSIA
+1287 SKKSVA

-1304 TKEGKATITVT
+1304 SKEGTAVITVT
-1315 LASGKKAQIA
+1315 LASK
-1325 VTVKETKHVYTKWTK
+1325 
-1340 VSSATVF
+1340 
-1347 APEKRQS
+1347 
-1354 TCNLCGRKIT
+1354 
-1364 REFGTK
+1364 
-1370 LTPTVKLTKTTL
+1370 
-1382 TLKTKQSVTVKA
+1382 
-1394 SGLARGDSVKKWTSS
+1394 
-1409 NKSIATVDKNGKIT
+1409 
-1423 ATAKEG
+1423 
-1429 KATITVTLASGKTAK
+1429 KTAK
-1444 VAVTVKL
+1444 VTVTVKM
-1451 IRTTKLTNVPK
+1451 IRTTKLTKVPK
-1462 TLSITAGKKYTLKP
+1462 TLSLTTGKKYTLKP

-1493 TKIATVSSQGAVT
+1493 TKIATVSSTGVIT
-1506 AVKAGS
+1506 AKKVGKV
-1512 ATITVQSGKQKA
+1512 TITVQSGKQKA
-1524 TVKVTVKKAPALK
+1524 TVTLTVKKAPALK
-1537 SIKNVPGSKTIANG
+1537 AIKNVPTKKTITKG

-1566 AKITYTTSNKNVATV
+1566 AKITYTSSNKSVATV

>member
-35 LPEEVTAE
+35 LPGELTAE
-43 DFSDAGEAV
+43 AFSDNGEAV
-52 TEEVTGD
+52 TEEVTED
-59 DFSDGEAVAEQSSAD
+59 DFSDGETAAGQSSAG
-74 ENGVVEDVPAVQA
+74 ENEVVDVPAAQA

-188 TAEQGPYSF
+188 TAEQGPYTF

-212 INDGTATALATQN
+212 INDGTATALATQD

-233 KRNYTV
+233 KKNYTV

-261 DWNSLTPGEDGS
+261 DWSSLTPADDGS
-273 YTLVEGSEYT
+273 YTRVEGSEYT

-290 YDKYTQTFIP
+290 YDKYTQTILP
-300 SASGDMEVKL
+300 SASGDIEVKL

-392 ESNINPADQSAVDAV
+392 QSNIDPADQAAVDAV

-417 LRPVYGTDSNIADMV
+417 LRPIYGTDSNIADMV

-563 SSDPEV
+563 SSDPDV

-598 LTATFKANDTLLNE
+598 LTATFRANDILLNE

-626 FEVTVKGSG
+626 FKVTVKGSG

-715 VDLFAYDKDTT
+715 VDLFTYDKDTT

-747 VSVKDINEKLDTEIA
+747 VSVKDINEKLDAEIA

-780 DVDSITTNL
+780 DADSITTNL

-804 WVYTADDKT
+804 WVYNADDKT

-873 QFAKDHPDNA
+873 QFAKDHLDNA

-891 EASVTVTVKGTKAES
+891 EASVTVTVKGTKAEG

-926 TEAGQYPEGTKK
+926 TEAGQYPEGTKD
-938 ALTEAIAAAQAVS
+938 ALSEAIKAAQAVS

-961 TEAITALTEAM
+961 TEAITALAKAM

-982 SADVTVIAATEAN
+982 SADVTVIAGTEAN
-995 TSGKTQALTVKA
+995 TAGKTQALTVKA
-1007 TDAALYGYT
+1007 TDAALYGYV
-1016 KPESVQAEVTVLDAL
+1016 KPEKVQAEVTVLDAL

-1043 KAAPEDYLVVSEQG
+1043 KAAPEDYLVVNESG
-1057 WINKVF
+1057 LISKAF
-1063 GVTTASVGF
+1063 GVTTANVSF
-1072 FVNNKMPISADT
+1072 FVNNKMPLGDS
-1084 GYGSTCNEAVL
+1084 GYGSMCNEAVL
-1095 QSGDILNVVLYHDT
+1095 NSGDVLNVFFYNDT
-1109 TGWSDKYLYFDG
+1109 AGYSDEYLYFDS
-1121 IASDI
+1121 IACDI
-1126 MAKKDFTLNVKG
+1126 MAKKDFILNVKG
-1138 FTAAWGDESVAQKDI
+1138 FKAAWGEEASAQKDI

-1158 DSEGKAAA
+1158 DSEGKTVA
-1166 TGTTDENGNVTLNVP
+1166 TGTTDENGNVTLNAP
-1181 AEGTYTAVITKTPYE
+1181 AEGTYTAAIVKTPYE
-1196 YYIPVDAQIVAKAHE
+1196 YYIPVDAKVVAKAHE

-1217 KKVSDATVFAPEK
+1217 KKVSSATVFAPEK
-1230 QESTCDFCGEKTTKD
+1230 QESTCDFCGEKTTKTV
-1245 GGKKLDPT
+1245 GEKLTPT
-1253 VKLSKTTVALT
+1253 VKLTATKLALKT
-1264 LKQSETVKVSG
+1264 KQSVTVRATG
-1275 LAKGDSVKGWTS
+1275 LAKGDYVKSWTS
-1287 SDKSIA
+1287 SKKSVA

-1304 TKEGKATITVT
+1304 SKEGTAVITVT
-1315 LASGKKAQIA
+1315 LASK
-1325 VTVKETKHVYTKWTK
+1325 
-1340 VSSATVF
+1340 
-1347 APEKRQS
+1347 
-1354 TCNLCGRKIT
+1354 
-1364 REFGTK
+1364 
-1370 LTPTVKLTKTTL
+1370 
-1382 TLKTKQSVTVKA
+1382 
-1394 SGLARGDSVKKWTSS
+1394 
-1409 NKSIATVDKNGKIT
+1409 
-1423 ATAKEG
+1423 
-1429 KATITVTLASGKTAK
+1429 KTAK
-1444 VAVTVKL
+1444 VTVTVKM
-1451 IRTTKLTNVPK
+1451 IRTTKLTKVPK
-1462 TLSITAGKKYTLKP
+1462 TLSLTTGKKYTLKP

-1493 TKIATVSSQGAVT
+1493 TKIATVSSTGVIT
-1506 AVKAGS
+1506 AKKVGKV
-1512 ATITVQSGKQKA
+1512 TITVQSGKQKA
-1524 TVKVTVKKAPALK
+1524 TVTLTVKKAPALK
-1537 SIKNVPGSKTIANG
+1537 AIKNVPTKKTITKG

-1566 AKITYTTSNKNVATV
+1566 AKITYTSSNKSVATV

>member
-35 LPEEVTAE
+35 LPGELTAE
-43 DFSDAGEAV
+43 AFSDNGEAV
-52 TEEVTGD
+52 TEEGTEN
-59 DFSDGEAVAEQSSAD
+59 DFSDGETAAGQSSAG
-74 ENGVVEDVPAVQA
+74 ENEVVDVPAAQA

-188 TAEQGPYSF
+188 TAEQGPYTF

-212 INDGTATALATQN
+212 INDGTATALATQD

-233 KRNYTV
+233 KKNYTV

-261 DWNSLTPGEDGS
+261 DWSSLTPADDGS

-290 YDKYTQTFIP
+290 YDKYTQTILP
-300 SASGDMEVKL
+300 SASGDIEVKL

-392 ESNINPADQSAVDAV
+392 QSNIDPADQAAVDAV

-563 SSDPEV
+563 SSDPDV

-598 LTATFKANDTLLNE
+598 LTATFRANDILLNE

-626 FEVTVKGSG
+626 FKVTVKGSG

-715 VDLFAYDKDTT
+715 VDLFTYDKDTT

-747 VSVKDINEKLDTEIA
+747 VSVKDINEKLDAEIA

-780 DVDSITTNL
+780 DADSITTNL

-804 WVYTADDKT
+804 WVYNADDKT

-873 QFAKDHPDNA
+873 QFAKDHLDNA

-891 EASVTVTVKGTKAES
+891 EASVTVTVKGTKAEG

-926 TEAGQYPEGTKK
+926 TEAGQYPEGTKD
-938 ALTEAIAAAQAVS
+938 ALSEAIKAAQAVS

-961 TEAITALTEAM
+961 TEAITALAKAM

-982 SADVTVIAATEAN
+982 SADVTVIAGTEAN
-995 TSGKTQALTVKA
+995 TAGKTQALTVKA
-1007 TDAALYGYT
+1007 TDAALYGYV
-1016 KPESVQAEVTVLDAL
+1016 KPEKVQAEVTVLDAL

-1043 KAAPEDYLVVSEQG
+1043 KAAPEDYLVVNESG
-1057 WINKVF
+1057 LISKAF
-1063 GVTTASVGF
+1063 GVTTANVSF
-1072 FVNNKMPISADT
+1072 FVNNKMPLGDS
-1084 GYGSTCNEAVL
+1084 GYGSMCNEAVL
-1095 QSGDILNVVLYHDT
+1095 NSGDVLNVFFYNDT
-1109 TGWSDKYLYFDG
+1109 AGYSDEYLYFDS
-1121 IASDI
+1121 IACDI
-1126 MAKKDFTLNVKG
+1126 MAKKDFILNVKG
-1138 FTAAWGDESVAQKDI
+1138 FKAAWGEEASAQKDI

-1158 DSEGKAAA
+1158 DSEGKTVA
-1166 TGTTDENGNVTLNVP
+1166 TGTTDENGNVTLNAP
-1181 AEGTYTAVITKTPYE
+1181 AEGTYTAAIVKTPYE
-1196 YYIPVDAQIVAKAHE
+1196 YYIPVDAKVVAKAHE

-1217 KKVSDATVFAPEK
+1217 KKVSSATVFAPEK
-1230 QESTCDFCGEKTTKD
+1230 QESTCDFCGEKTTKTV
-1245 GGKKLDPT
+1245 GEKLTPT
-1253 VKLSKTTVALT
+1253 VKLTATKLALKT
-1264 LKQSETVKVSG
+1264 KQSVTVRATG
-1275 LAKGDSVKGWTS
+1275 LAKGDYVKSWTS
-1287 SDKSIA
+1287 SKKSVA

-1304 TKEGKATITVT
+1304 SKEGTAVITVT
-1315 LASGKKAQIA
+1315 LASK
-1325 VTVKETKHVYTKWTK
+1325 
-1340 VSSATVF
+1340 
-1347 APEKRQS
+1347 
-1354 TCNLCGRKIT
+1354 
-1364 REFGTK
+1364 
-1370 LTPTVKLTKTTL
+1370 
-1382 TLKTKQSVTVKA
+1382 
-1394 SGLARGDSVKKWTSS
+1394 
-1409 NKSIATVDKNGKIT
+1409 
-1423 ATAKEG
+1423 
-1429 KATITVTLASGKTAK
+1429 KTAK
-1444 VAVTVKL
+1444 VTVTVKM
-1451 IRTTKLTNVPK
+1451 IRTTKLTKVPK
-1462 TLSITAGKKYTLKP
+1462 TLSLTTGKKYTLKP

-1493 TKIATVSSQGAVT
+1493 TKIATVSSTGVIT
-1506 AVKAGS
+1506 AKKVGKV
-1512 ATITVQSGKQKA
+1512 TITVQSGKQKA
-1524 TVKVTVKKAPALK
+1524 TVTLTVKKAPALK
-1537 SIKNVPGSKTIANG
+1537 AIKNVPTKKTITKG

-1566 AKITYTTSNKNVATV
+1566 AKITYTTSNKSIATV

>member
-35 LPEEVTAE
+35 LPGELTAE
-43 DFSDAGEAV
+43 AFSDNGEAV
-52 TEEVTGD
+52 TEEGTED
-59 DFSDGEAVAEQSSAD
+59 DFSDGETAAGQSSTG
-74 ENGVVEDVPAVQA
+74 ENEVVDVPAAQA

-188 TAEQGPYSF
+188 TAEQGPYTF

-212 INDGTATALATQN
+212 INDGTATALATQD

-233 KRNYTV
+233 KKNYTV

-261 DWNSLTPGEDGS
+261 DWSSLTPADDGS

-290 YDKYTQTFIP
+290 YDKYTQTILP
-300 SASGDMEVKL
+300 SASGDIEVKL

-392 ESNINPADQSAVDAV
+392 QSNIDPADQAAVDAV

-563 SSDPEV
+563 SSDPDV

-598 LTATFKANDTLLNE
+598 LTATFKANDILLNE

-626 FEVTVKGSG
+626 FKVTVKGSG

-715 VDLFAYDKDTT
+715 VDLFTYDKDTT

-747 VSVKDINEKLDTEIA
+747 VSVKDINEKLDAEIA

-780 DVDSITTNL
+780 DADSITTNL

-804 WVYTADDKT
+804 WVYNADDKT

-820 DYFDDP
+820 DYFDNP

-873 QFAKDHPDNA
+873 QFAKDHLDNA

-891 EASVTVTVKGTKAES
+891 EASVTVTVKGTKAEG

-926 TEAGQYPEGTKK
+926 TEAGQYPEGTKD
-938 ALTEAIAAAQAVS
+938 ALSEAIKAAQAVS

-961 TEAITALTEAM
+961 TEAITALAKAM

-982 SADVTVIAATEAN
+982 SADVTVIAGTEAN
-995 TSGKTQALTVKA
+995 TAGKTQALTVKA
-1007 TDAALYGYT
+1007 TDAALYGYV
-1016 KPESVQAEVTVLDAL
+1016 KPEKVQAEVTVLDAL

-1043 KAAPEDYLVVSEQG
+1043 KAAPEDYLVVNESG
-1057 WINKVF
+1057 WISKAF
-1063 GVTTASVGF
+1063 GVTTANVSF
-1072 FVNNKMPISADT
+1072 FVNNKMPLGDS
-1084 GYGSTCNEAVL
+1084 GYGSMCNEAVL
-1095 QSGDILNVVLYHDT
+1095 NSGDVLNVFFYNDT
-1109 TGWSDKYLYFDG
+1109 AGYSDEYLYFDS
-1121 IASDI
+1121 IACDI
-1126 MAKKDFTLNVKG
+1126 MAKKDFILNVKG
-1138 FTAAWGDESVAQKDI
+1138 FKAAWGEEASAQKDI

-1158 DSEGKAAA
+1158 DSEGKTVA
-1166 TGTTDENGNVTLNVP
+1166 TGTTDENGNVTLNAP
-1181 AEGTYTAVITKTPYE
+1181 AEGTYTAAIVKTPYE
-1196 YYIPVDAQIVAKAHE
+1196 YYIPVDAKVVAKAHE

-1217 KKVSDATVFAPEK
+1217 KKVSSATVFAPEK
-1230 QESTCDFCGEKTTKD
+1230 QESTCDFCGEKTTKTV
-1245 GGKKLDPT
+1245 GEKLTPT
-1253 VKLSKTTVALT
+1253 VKLTATKLALKT
-1264 LKQSETVKVSG
+1264 KQSVTVRATG
-1275 LAKGDSVKGWTS
+1275 LAKGDYVKSWTS
-1287 SDKSIA
+1287 SKKSVA

-1304 TKEGKATITVT
+1304 SKEGT
-1315 LASGKKAQIA
+1315 A
-1325 VTVKETKHVYTKWTK
+1325 V
-1340 VSSATVF
+1340 
-1347 APEKRQS
+1347 
-1354 TCNLCGRKIT
+1354 
-1364 REFGTK
+1364 
-1370 LTPTVKLTKTTL
+1370 
-1382 TLKTKQSVTVKA
+1382 
-1394 SGLARGDSVKKWTSS
+1394 
-1409 NKSIATVDKNGKIT
+1409 
-1423 ATAKEG
+1423 
-1429 KATITVTLASGKTAK
+1429 ITVTLASGKTAK
-1444 VAVTVKL
+1444 VTVTVKM
-1451 IRTTKLTNVPK
+1451 IRTTKLTKVPK
-1462 TLSITAGKKYTLKP
+1462 TLSLTTGKKYTLKP

-1493 TKIATVSSQGAVT
+1493 TKIATVSSTGVIT
-1506 AVKAGS
+1506 AKKVGKV
-1512 ATITVQSGKQKA
+1512 TITVQSGKQKA
-1524 TVKVTVKKAPALK
+1524 TVTLTVKKAPALK
-1537 SIKNVPGSKTIANG
+1537 AIKNVPTKKTITKG

-1566 AKITYTTSNKNVATV
+1566 AKITYTTSNKSIATV

>member
-35 LPEEVTAE
+35 LPGELTAE
-43 DFSDAGEAV
+43 AFSDNGEAV
-52 TEEVTGD
+52 TEEVTED
-59 DFSDGEAVAEQSSAD
+59 DFSDGETAAGQSSAG
-74 ENGVVEDVPAVQA
+74 ENEVVDVPAAQA

-188 TAEQGPYSF
+188 TAEQGPYTF

-212 INDGTATALATQN
+212 INDGTATALATQD

-233 KRNYTV
+233 KKNYTV

-261 DWNSLTPGEDGS
+261 DWSSLTPADDGS

-290 YDKYTQTFIP
+290 YDKYTQTILP
-300 SASGDMEVKL
+300 SASGDIEVKL

-392 ESNINPADQSAVDAV
+392 QSNIDPADQAAVDAV

-417 LRPVYGTDSNIADMV
+417 LRPIYGTDSNIADMV

-563 SSDPEV
+563 SSDPDV

-598 LTATFKANDTLLNE
+598 LTATFRANDILLNE

-626 FEVTVKGSG
+626 FKVTVKGSG

-715 VDLFAYDKDTT
+715 VDLFTYDKDTT

-747 VSVKDINEKLDTEIA
+747 VSVKDINEKLDAEIA

-780 DVDSITTNL
+780 DADSITTNL

-804 WVYTADDKT
+804 WVYNADDKT

-873 QFAKDHPDNA
+873 QFAKDHLDNA

-891 EASVTVTVKGTKAES
+891 EASVTVTVKGTKAEG

-926 TEAGQYPEGTKK
+926 TEAGQYPEGTKD
-938 ALTEAIAAAQAVS
+938 ALSEAIKAAQAVS

-961 TEAITALTEAM
+961 TEAITALAKAM

-982 SADVTVIAATEAN
+982 SADVTVIAGTEAN
-995 TSGKTQALTVKA
+995 TAGKTQALTVKA
-1007 TDAALYGYT
+1007 TDAALYGYV
-1016 KPESVQAEVTVLDAL
+1016 KPEKVQAEVTVLDAL

-1043 KAAPEDYLVVSEQG
+1043 KAAPEDYLVVNESG
-1057 WINKVF
+1057 LISKAF
-1063 GVTTASVGF
+1063 GVTTANVSF
-1072 FVNNKMPISADT
+1072 FVNNKMPLGDS
-1084 GYGSTCNEAVL
+1084 GYGSMCNEAVL
-1095 QSGDILNVVLYHDT
+1095 NSGDVLNVFFYNDT
-1109 TGWSDKYLYFDG
+1109 AGYSDEYLYFDS
-1121 IASDI
+1121 IACDI
-1126 MAKKDFTLNVKG
+1126 MAKKDFILNVKG
-1138 FTAAWGDESVAQKDI
+1138 FKAAWGEEASAQKDI

-1158 DSEGKAAA
+1158 DSEGKTVA
-1166 TGTTDENGNVTLNVP
+1166 TGTTDENGNVTLNAP
-1181 AEGTYTAVITKTPYE
+1181 AEGTYTAAIVKTPYE
-1196 YYIPVDAQIVAKAHE
+1196 YYIPVDAKVVAKAHE

-1217 KKVSDATVFAPEK
+1217 KKVSSATVFAPEK
-1230 QESTCDFCGEKTTKD
+1230 QESTCDFCGEKTTKTV
-1245 GGKKLDPT
+1245 GEKLTPT
-1253 VKLSKTTVALT
+1253 VKLTATKLALKT
-1264 LKQSETVKVSG
+1264 KQSVTVRATG
-1275 LAKGDSVKGWTS
+1275 LAKGDYVKSWTS
-1287 SDKSIA
+1287 SKKSVA

-1304 TKEGKATITVT
+1304 SKEGTAVITVT
-1315 LASGKKAQIA
+1315 LASK
-1325 VTVKETKHVYTKWTK
+1325 
-1340 VSSATVF
+1340 
-1347 APEKRQS
+1347 
-1354 TCNLCGRKIT
+1354 
-1364 REFGTK
+1364 
-1370 LTPTVKLTKTTL
+1370 
-1382 TLKTKQSVTVKA
+1382 
-1394 SGLARGDSVKKWTSS
+1394 
-1409 NKSIATVDKNGKIT
+1409 
-1423 ATAKEG
+1423 
-1429 KATITVTLASGKTAK
+1429 KTAK
-1444 VAVTVKL
+1444 VTVTVKM
-1451 IRTTKLTNVPK
+1451 IRTTKLTKVPK
-1462 TLSITAGKKYTLKP
+1462 TLSLTTGKKYTLKP

-1493 TKIATVSSQGAVT
+1493 TKIATVSSTGVIT
-1506 AVKAGS
+1506 AKKVGKV
-1512 ATITVQSGKQKA
+1512 TITVQYGKQKA
-1524 TVKVTVKKAPALK
+1524 TVTLTVKKAPALK
-1537 SIKNVPGSKTIANG
+1537 AIKNVPTKKTITKG

-1566 AKITYTTSNKNVATV
+1566 AKITYTSSNKSVATV

>member
-35 LPEEVTAE
+35 LPGELTAE
-43 DFSDAGEAV
+43 AFSDNGEAV
-52 TEEVTGD
+52 TEEVTED
-59 DFSDGEAVAEQSSAD
+59 DFSDGETAAGQSSAG
-74 ENGVVEDVPAVQA
+74 ENEVVDVPAAQA

-188 TAEQGPYSF
+188 TAEQGPYTF

-212 INDGTATALATQN
+212 INDGTATALATQD

-233 KRNYTV
+233 KKNYTV

-261 DWNSLTPGEDGS
+261 DWSSLTPADDGS

-290 YDKYTQTFIP
+290 YDKYTQTILP
-300 SASGDMEVKL
+300 SASGDIEVKL

-392 ESNINPADQSAVDAV
+392 QSNIDPADQAAVDAV

-417 LRPVYGTDSNIADMV
+417 LRPIYGTDSNIADMV

-563 SSDPEV
+563 SSDPDV

-588 NPKTEDTEVT
+588 SPKTEDTEVT
-598 LTATFKANDTLLNE
+598 LTATFKANDILLNE

-626 FEVTVKGSG
+626 FKVTVKGSG

-715 VDLFAYDKDTT
+715 VDLFTYDKDTT

-747 VSVKDINEKLDTEIA
+747 VSVKDINEKLDAEIA

-780 DVDSITTNL
+780 DADSITTNL

-804 WVYTADDKT
+804 WVYNADDKT

-820 DYFDDP
+820 DYFDNP

-873 QFAKDHPDNA
+873 QFAKDHLDNA

-891 EASVTVTVKGTKAES
+891 EASVTVTVKGTKAEG

-926 TEAGQYPEGTKK
+926 TEAGQYPEGTKD
-938 ALTEAIAAAQAVS
+938 ALSEAIKAAQAVS

-961 TEAITALTEAM
+961 TEAITALAKAM

-982 SADVTVIAATEAN
+982 SADVTVIAGTEAN
-995 TSGKTQALTVKA
+995 TAGKTQALTVKA
-1007 TDAALYGYT
+1007 TDAALYGYV
-1016 KPESVQAEVTVLDAL
+1016 KPEKVQAEVTVLDAL

-1043 KAAPEDYLVVSEQG
+1043 KAAPEDYLVVNESG
-1057 WINKVF
+1057 WISKAF
-1063 GVTTASVGF
+1063 GVTTANVSF
-1072 FVNNKMPISADT
+1072 FVNNKMPLGDS
-1084 GYGSTCNEAVL
+1084 GYGSMCNEAVL
-1095 QSGDILNVVLYHDT
+1095 NSGDVLNVFFYNDT
-1109 TGWSDKYLYFDG
+1109 AGYSDEYLYFDS
-1121 IASDI
+1121 IACDI
-1126 MAKKDFTLNVKG
+1126 TAKKDFILNVKG
-1138 FTAAWGDESVAQKDI
+1138 FKAAWGEEASAQKDI

-1158 DSEGKAAA
+1158 DSEGKTVA
-1166 TGTTDENGNVTLNVP
+1166 TGTTDENGNVTLNAP
-1181 AEGTYTAVITKTPYE
+1181 AEGTYTAAIVKTPYE
-1196 YYIPVDAQIVAKAHE
+1196 YYIPVDAKVVAKAHE

-1217 KKVSDATVFAPEK
+1217 KKVSSATVFAPEK
-1230 QESTCDFCGEKTTKD
+1230 QESTCDFCGEKTTKTV
-1245 GGKKLDPT
+1245 GEKLTPT
-1253 VKLSKTTVALT
+1253 VKLTATKLALKT
-1264 LKQSETVKVSG
+1264 KQSVTVRATG
-1275 LAKGDSVKGWTS
+1275 LAKGDYVKSWISSKKSV
-1287 SDKSIA
+1287 A

-1304 TKEGKATITVT
+1304 SKEGT
-1315 LASGKKAQIA
+1315 A
-1325 VTVKETKHVYTKWTK
+1325 V
-1340 VSSATVF
+1340 
-1347 APEKRQS
+1347 
-1354 TCNLCGRKIT
+1354 
-1364 REFGTK
+1364 
-1370 LTPTVKLTKTTL
+1370 
-1382 TLKTKQSVTVKA
+1382 
-1394 SGLARGDSVKKWTSS
+1394 
-1409 NKSIATVDKNGKIT
+1409 
-1423 ATAKEG
+1423 
-1429 KATITVTLASGKTAK
+1429 ITVTLASGKTAK
-1444 VAVTVKL
+1444 VTVTVKM
-1451 IRTTKLTNVPK
+1451 IRTTKLTKVPK
-1462 TLSITAGKKYTLKP
+1462 TLSLTTGKKYTLKP

-1493 TKIATVSSQGAVT
+1493 TKIATVSSTGVIT
-1506 AVKAGS
+1506 AKKVGKV
-1512 ATITVQSGKQKA
+1512 TITVQSGKQKA
-1524 TVKVTVKKAPALK
+1524 TVTLTVKKAPALK
-1537 SIKNVPGSKTIANG
+1537 AIKNVPTKKTITKG

-1566 AKITYTTSNKNVATV
+1566 AKITYTSSNKSIATV

>member
-35 LPEEVTAE
+35 LPGELTAE
-43 DFSDAGEAV
+43 AFSDNGEAV
-52 TEEVTGD
+52 TEEVTED
-59 DFSDGEAVAEQSSAD
+59 DFSDGETAAGQSSAG
-74 ENGVVEDVPAVQA
+74 ENEVVDVPAAQA

-172 GYKAPATN
+172 VYKAPATN

-188 TAEQGPYSF
+188 TAEQGPYTF

-212 INDGTATALATQN
+212 INDGTATALATQD

-233 KRNYTV
+233 KKNYTV

-261 DWNSLTPGEDGS
+261 DWSSLTPADDGS

-290 YDKYTQTFIP
+290 YDKYTQTILP
-300 SASGDMEVKL
+300 SASGDIEVKL

-392 ESNINPADQSAVDAV
+392 QSNIDPADQAAVDAV

-417 LRPVYGTDSNIADMV
+417 LRPVYGTDSNIADMI

-563 SSDPEV
+563 SSDPDV

-588 NPKTEDTEVT
+588 SPKTEDTEVT
-598 LTATFKANDTLLNE
+598 LTATFKANDILLNE

-626 FEVTVKGSG
+626 FKVTVKGSG

-715 VDLFAYDKDTT
+715 VDLFTYDKDTT

-747 VSVKDINEKLDTEIA
+747 VSVKDINEKLDAEIA

-780 DVDSITTNL
+780 DADSITTNL

-804 WVYTADDKT
+804 WVYNADDKT

-820 DYFDDP
+820 DYFDNP

-873 QFAKDHPDNA
+873 QFAKDHLDNA

-891 EASVTVTVKGTKAES
+891 EASVTVTVKGTKAEG

-926 TEAGQYPEGTKK
+926 TEAGQYPEGTKD
-938 ALTEAIAAAQAVS
+938 ALSEAIKAAQAVS

-961 TEAITALTEAM
+961 TEAITALAKAM

-982 SADVTVIAATEAN
+982 SADVTVIAGTEAN
-995 TSGKTQALTVKA
+995 TAGKTQALTVKA
-1007 TDAALYGYT
+1007 TDAALYGYV
-1016 KPESVQAEVTVLDAL
+1016 KPEKVQAEVTVLDAL

-1043 KAAPEDYLVVSEQG
+1043 KAAPEDYLVVNESG
-1057 WINKVF
+1057 WISKAF
-1063 GVTTASVGF
+1063 GVTTANVSF
-1072 FVNNKMPISADT
+1072 FVNNKMPLGDS
-1084 GYGSTCNEAVL
+1084 GYGSMCNEAVL
-1095 QSGDILNVVLYHDT
+1095 NSGDVLNVFFYNDT
-1109 TGWSDKYLYFDG
+1109 AGYSDEYLYFDS
-1121 IASDI
+1121 IACDI
-1126 MAKKDFTLNVKG
+1126 MAKKDFILNVKG
-1138 FTAAWGDESVAQKDI
+1138 FKAAWGEEASAQKDI

-1158 DSEGKAAA
+1158 DSEGKTVA
-1166 TGTTDENGNVTLNVP
+1166 TGTTDENGNVTLNAP
-1181 AEGTYTAVITKTPYE
+1181 AEGTYTAAIVKTPYE
-1196 YYIPVDAQIVAKAHE
+1196 YYIPVDAKVVAKAHE

-1217 KKVSDATVFAPEK
+1217 KKVSSATVFAPEK
-1230 QESTCDFCGEKTTKD
+1230 QESTCDFCGEKTTKTV
-1245 GGKKLDPT
+1245 GKKLTPT
-1253 VKLSKTTVALT
+1253 VKLTATKLALKT
-1264 LKQSETVKVSG
+1264 KQSVTVRATG
-1275 LAKGDSVKGWTS
+1275 LAKGDYVKSWTS
-1287 SDKSIA
+1287 SKKSVA

-1304 TKEGKATITVT
+1304 SKEGT
-1315 LASGKKAQIA
+1315 A
-1325 VTVKETKHVYTKWTK
+1325 V
-1340 VSSATVF
+1340 
-1347 APEKRQS
+1347 
-1354 TCNLCGRKIT
+1354 
-1364 REFGTK
+1364 
-1370 LTPTVKLTKTTL
+1370 
-1382 TLKTKQSVTVKA
+1382 
-1394 SGLARGDSVKKWTSS
+1394 
-1409 NKSIATVDKNGKIT
+1409 
-1423 ATAKEG
+1423 
-1429 KATITVTLASGKTAK
+1429 ITVTLASGKTAK
-1444 VAVTVKL
+1444 VTVTVKM
-1451 IRTTKLTNVPK
+1451 IRTTKLTKVPK
-1462 TLSITAGKKYTLKP
+1462 TLSLTTGKKYTLKP

-1493 TKIATVSSQGAVT
+1493 TKIATVSSTGVIT
-1506 AVKAGS
+1506 AKKVGKV
-1512 ATITVQSGKQKA
+1512 TITVQSGKQKA
-1524 TVKVTVKKAPALK
+1524 TVTLTVKKAPALK
-1537 SIKNVPGSKTIANG
+1537 AIKNVPTKKTITKG

-1566 AKITYTTSNKNVATV
+1566 AKITYTTSNKSIATV

>member
-35 LPEEVTAE
+35 LPEELTAE
-43 DFSDAGEAV
+43 AFSDNGEAV
-52 TEEVTGD
+52 TEEVTED
-59 DFSDGEAVAEQSSAD
+59 DFSDGETAAGQSSAG
-74 ENGVVEDVPAVQA
+74 ENEVVDVPAAQA

-188 TAEQGPYSF
+188 TAEQGPYTF

-212 INDGTATALATQN
+212 INDGTATALATQD

-233 KRNYTV
+233 KKNYTV

-261 DWNSLTPGEDGS
+261 DWSSLTPADDGS

-290 YDKYTQTFIP
+290 YDKYTQTILP
-300 SASGDMEVKL
+300 SASGDIEVKL

-392 ESNINPADQSAVDAV
+392 QSNIDPADQAAVDAV

-417 LRPVYGTDSNIADMV
+417 LRPIYGTDSNIADMV

-563 SSDPEV
+563 SSDPDV

-598 LTATFKANDTLLNE
+598 LTATFRANDILLNE

-626 FEVTVKGSG
+626 FKVTVKGSG

-715 VDLFAYDKDTT
+715 VDLFTYDKDTT

-747 VSVKDINEKLDTEIA
+747 VSVKDINEKLDAEIA

-780 DVDSITTNL
+780 DADSITTNL

-804 WVYTADDKT
+804 WVYNADDKT

-873 QFAKDHPDNA
+873 QFAKDHLDNA

-891 EASVTVTVKGTKAES
+891 EASVTVTVKGTKAEG

-926 TEAGQYPEGTKK
+926 TEAGQYPEGTKD
-938 ALTEAIAAAQAVS
+938 ALSEAIKAAQAVS

-961 TEAITALTEAM
+961 TEAITALAKAM

-982 SADVTVIAATEAN
+982 SADVTVIAGTEAN
-995 TSGKTQALTVKA
+995 TAGKTQALTVKA
-1007 TDAALYGYT
+1007 TDAALYGYV
-1016 KPESVQAEVTVLDAL
+1016 KPEKVQAEVTVLDAL

-1043 KAAPEDYLVVSEQG
+1043 KAAPEDYLVVNESG
-1057 WINKVF
+1057 LISKAF
-1063 GVTTASVGF
+1063 GVTTANVSF
-1072 FVNNKMPISADT
+1072 FVNNKMPLGDS
-1084 GYGSTCNEAVL
+1084 GYGSMCNEAVL
-1095 QSGDILNVVLYHDT
+1095 NSGDVLNVFFYNDT
-1109 TGWSDKYLYFDG
+1109 AGYSDEYLYFDS
-1121 IASDI
+1121 IACDI
-1126 MAKKDFTLNVKG
+1126 MAKKDFILNVKG
-1138 FTAAWGDESVAQKDI
+1138 FKAAWGEEASAQKDI

-1158 DSEGKAAA
+1158 DSEGKTVA
-1166 TGTTDENGNVTLNVP
+1166 TGTTDENGNVTLNAP
-1181 AEGTYTAVITKTPYE
+1181 AEGTYTAAIVKTPYE
-1196 YYIPVDAQIVAKAHE
+1196 YYIPVDAKVVAKAHE

-1217 KKVSDATVFAPEK
+1217 KKVSSATVFAPEK
-1230 QESTCDFCGEKTTKD
+1230 QESTCDFCGEKTTKTV
-1245 GGKKLDPT
+1245 GEKLTPT
-1253 VKLSKTTVALT
+1253 VKLTATKLALKT
-1264 LKQSETVKVSG
+1264 KQSVTVRATG
-1275 LAKGDSVKGWTS
+1275 LAKGDYVKSWTS
-1287 SDKSIA
+1287 SKKSVA

-1304 TKEGKATITVT
+1304 SKEGTAVITVT
-1315 LASGKKAQIA
+1315 LASK
-1325 VTVKETKHVYTKWTK
+1325 
-1340 VSSATVF
+1340 
-1347 APEKRQS
+1347 
-1354 TCNLCGRKIT
+1354 
-1364 REFGTK
+1364 
-1370 LTPTVKLTKTTL
+1370 
-1382 TLKTKQSVTVKA
+1382 
-1394 SGLARGDSVKKWTSS
+1394 
-1409 NKSIATVDKNGKIT
+1409 
-1423 ATAKEG
+1423 
-1429 KATITVTLASGKTAK
+1429 KTAK
-1444 VAVTVKL
+1444 VTVTVKM
-1451 IRTTKLTNVPK
+1451 IRTTKLTKVPK
-1462 TLSITAGKKYTLKP
+1462 TLSLTTGKKYTLKP

-1493 TKIATVSSQGAVT
+1493 TKIATVSSTGVIT
-1506 AVKAGS
+1506 AKKVGKV
-1512 ATITVQSGKQKA
+1512 TITVQSGKQKA
-1524 TVKVTVKKAPALK
+1524 TVTLTVKKAPALK
-1537 SIKNVPGSKTIANG
+1537 AIKNVPTKKTITKG

-1566 AKITYTTSNKNVATV
+1566 AKITYTSSNKSVATV

>member
-35 LPEEVTAE
+35 LPGELTAE
-43 DFSDAGEAV
+43 AFSDNGEAV
-52 TEEVTGD
+52 TEEVTED
-59 DFSDGEAVAEQSSAD
+59 DFSDGETAAGQSSAG
-74 ENGVVEDVPAVQA
+74 ENEVVDVPAAQA

-188 TAEQGPYSF
+188 TAEQGPYTF

-212 INDGTATALATQN
+212 INDGTATALATQD

-233 KRNYTV
+233 KKNYTV

-261 DWNSLTPGEDGS
+261 DWSSLTPADDGS

-290 YDKYTQTFIP
+290 YDKYTQTILP
-300 SASGDMEVKL
+300 SASGDIEVKL

-392 ESNINPADQSAVDAV
+392 QSNIDPADQAAVDAV

-563 SSDPEV
+563 SSDPDV

-598 LTATFKANDTLLNE
+598 LTATFKANDILLNE

-626 FEVTVKGSG
+626 FKVTVKGSG

-715 VDLFAYDKDTT
+715 VDLFTYDKDTT

-747 VSVKDINEKLDTEIA
+747 VSVKDINEKLDAEIA

-780 DVDSITTNL
+780 DADSITTNL

-804 WVYTADDKT
+804 WVYNADDKT

-820 DYFDDP
+820 DYFDNP

-873 QFAKDHPDNA
+873 QFAKDHLDNA

-891 EASVTVTVKGTKAES
+891 EASVTVTVKGTKAEG

-926 TEAGQYPEGTKK
+926 TEAGQYPEGTKD
-938 ALTEAIAAAQAVS
+938 ALSEAIKAAQAVS

-961 TEAITALTEAM
+961 TEAITALAKAM

-982 SADVTVIAATEAN
+982 SADVTVIAGTEAN
-995 TSGKTQALTVKA
+995 TAGKTQALTVKA
-1007 TDAALYGYT
+1007 TDAALYGYV
-1016 KPESVQAEVTVLDAL
+1016 KPEKVQAEVTVLDAL

-1043 KAAPEDYLVVSEQG
+1043 KAAPEDYLVVNESG
-1057 WINKVF
+1057 WISKAF
-1063 GVTTASVGF
+1063 GVTTANVSF
-1072 FVNNKMPISADT
+1072 FVNNKMPLGDS
-1084 GYGSTCNEAVL
+1084 GYGSMCNEAVL
-1095 QSGDILNVVLYHDT
+1095 NSGDVLNVFFYNDT
-1109 TGWSDKYLYFDG
+1109 AGYSDEYLYFDS
-1121 IASDI
+1121 IACDI
-1126 MAKKDFTLNVKG
+1126 MAKKDFILNVKG
-1138 FTAAWGDESVAQKDI
+1138 FKAAWGEEASAQKDI

-1158 DSEGKAAA
+1158 DSEGKTVA
-1166 TGTTDENGNVTLNVP
+1166 TGTTDENGNVTLNAP
-1181 AEGTYTAVITKTPYE
+1181 AEGTYTAAIVKTPYE
-1196 YYIPVDAQIVAKAHE
+1196 YYIPVDAKVVAKAHE

-1217 KKVSDATVFAPEK
+1217 KKVSSATVFAPEK
-1230 QESTCDFCGEKTTKD
+1230 QESTCDFCGEKTTKTV
-1245 GGKKLDPT
+1245 GEKLTPT
-1253 VKLSKTTVALT
+1253 VKLTATKLALKT
-1264 LKQSETVKVSG
+1264 KQSVTVRATG
-1275 LAKGDSVKGWTS
+1275 LAKGDYVKSWTS
-1287 SDKSIA
+1287 SKKSVA

-1304 TKEGKATITVT
+1304 SKEGTAVITVT
-1315 LASGKKAQIA
+1315 LAS
-1325 VTVKETKHVYTKWTK
+1325 
-1340 VSSATVF
+1340 
-1347 APEKRQS
+1347 R
-1354 TCNLCGRKIT
+1354 
-1364 REFGTK
+1364 
-1370 LTPTVKLTKTTL
+1370 
-1382 TLKTKQSVTVKA
+1382 
-1394 SGLARGDSVKKWTSS
+1394 
-1409 NKSIATVDKNGKIT
+1409 
-1423 ATAKEG
+1423 
-1429 KATITVTLASGKTAK
+1429 KTAK
-1444 VAVTVKL
+1444 VTVTVKM
-1451 IRTTKLTNVPK
+1451 IRTTKLTKVPK
-1462 TLSITAGKKYTLKP
+1462 TLSLTTGKKYTLKP

-1493 TKIATVSSQGAVT
+1493 TKIATVSSTGVIT
-1506 AVKAGS
+1506 AKKVGKV
-1512 ATITVQSGKQKA
+1512 TITVQSGKQKA
-1524 TVKVTVKKAPALK
+1524 TVTLTVKKAPALK
-1537 SIKNVPGSKTIANG
+1537 AIKNVPPKKTITKG

-1566 AKITYTTSNKNVATV
+1566 AKITYTTSNKSIATV

>member
-35 LPEEVTAE
+35 LPGELTAE
-43 DFSDAGEAV
+43 AFSDNGEAV
-52 TEEVTGD
+52 TEEVTED
-59 DFSDGEAVAEQSSAD
+59 DFSDGETAAGQSSAG
-74 ENGVVEDVPAVQA
+74 ENEVVDVPAAQA

-188 TAEQGPYSF
+188 TAEQGPYTF

-212 INDGTATALATQN
+212 INDGTATALATQD

-233 KRNYTV
+233 KKNYTV

-261 DWNSLTPGEDGS
+261 DWSSLTPADDGS

-290 YDKYTQTFIP
+290 YDKYTQTILP
-300 SASGDMEVKL
+300 SASGDIEVKL

-392 ESNINPADQSAVDAV
+392 QSNIDPADQAAVDAV

-563 SSDPEV
+563 SSDPDV

-598 LTATFKANDTLLNE
+598 LTATFKANDILLNE

-626 FEVTVKGSG
+626 FKVTVKGSG

-715 VDLFAYDKDTT
+715 VDLFTYDKDTT

-747 VSVKDINEKLDTEIA
+747 VSVKDINEKLDAEIA

-780 DVDSITTNL
+780 DADSITTNL
-789 HAFQEMYLDNEGKAV
+789 HAFQEMYLAYEGKAV
-804 WVYTADDKT
+804 WVYNADDKT

-820 DYFDDP
+820 DYFDNP

-873 QFAKDHPDNA
+873 QFAKDHLDNA

-891 EASVTVTVKGTKAES
+891 EASVTVTVKGTKAEG

-926 TEAGQYPEGTKK
+926 TEAGQYPEGTKD
-938 ALTEAIAAAQAVS
+938 ALSEAIKAAQAVS

-961 TEAITALTEAM
+961 TEAITALAKAM

-982 SADVTVIAATEAN
+982 SADVTVIAGTEAN
-995 TSGKTQALTVKA
+995 TAGKTQALTVKA
-1007 TDAALYGYT
+1007 TDAALYGYV
-1016 KPESVQAEVTVLDAL
+1016 KPEKVQAEVTVLDAL

-1043 KAAPEDYLVVSEQG
+1043 KAAPEDYLVVNESG
-1057 WINKVF
+1057 LISKAF
-1063 GVTTASVGF
+1063 GVTTANVSF
-1072 FVNNKMPISADT
+1072 FVNNKMPLGDS
-1084 GYGSTCNEAVL
+1084 GYGSMCNEAVL
-1095 QSGDILNVVLYHDT
+1095 NSGDVLNVFFYNDT
-1109 TGWSDKYLYFDG
+1109 AGYSDEYLYFDS
-1121 IASDI
+1121 IACDI
-1126 MAKKDFTLNVKG
+1126 MAKKDFILNVKG
-1138 FTAAWGDESVAQKDI
+1138 FKAAWGEEASAQKDI

-1158 DSEGKAAA
+1158 DSEGKTVA
-1166 TGTTDENGNVTLNVP
+1166 TGTTDENGNVTLNAP
-1181 AEGTYTAVITKTPYE
+1181 AEGTYTAAIVKTPYE
-1196 YYIPVDAQIVAKAHE
+1196 YYIPVDAKVVAKAHE

-1217 KKVSDATVFAPEK
+1217 KKVSSATVFAPEK
-1230 QESTCDFCGEKTTKD
+1230 QESTCDFCGEKTTKTV
-1245 GGKKLDPT
+1245 GEKLTPT
-1253 VKLSKTTVALT
+1253 VKLTATKLALKT
-1264 LKQSETVKVSG
+1264 KQSVTVRATG
-1275 LAKGDSVKGWTS
+1275 LAKGDYVKSWTS
-1287 SDKSIA
+1287 SKKSVA

-1304 TKEGKATITVT
+1304 SKEGN
-1315 LASGKKAQIA
+1315 A
-1325 VTVKETKHVYTKWTK
+1325 V
-1340 VSSATVF
+1340 
-1347 APEKRQS
+1347 
-1354 TCNLCGRKIT
+1354 
-1364 REFGTK
+1364 
-1370 LTPTVKLTKTTL
+1370 
-1382 TLKTKQSVTVKA
+1382 
-1394 SGLARGDSVKKWTSS
+1394 
-1409 NKSIATVDKNGKIT
+1409 
-1423 ATAKEG
+1423 
-1429 KATITVTLASGKTAK
+1429 ITVTLASGKTAK
-1444 VAVTVKL
+1444 VTVTVKM
-1451 IRTTKLTNVPK
+1451 IRTTKLTKVPK
-1462 TLSITAGKKYTLKP
+1462 TLSLTTGKKYTLKP

-1481 NSQEKVT
+1481 NSQEKIT

-1493 TKIATVSSQGAVT
+1493 TKIATVSSTGVIT
-1506 AVKAGS
+1506 AKKVGKV
-1512 ATITVQSGKQKA
+1512 TITVQSGKQKA
-1524 TVKVTVKKAPALK
+1524 TVTLTVKKAPALK
-1537 SIKNVPGSKTIANG
+1537 AIKNVPPKKTITKG

-1566 AKITYTTSNKNVATV
+1566 AKITYTTSNKSIATV